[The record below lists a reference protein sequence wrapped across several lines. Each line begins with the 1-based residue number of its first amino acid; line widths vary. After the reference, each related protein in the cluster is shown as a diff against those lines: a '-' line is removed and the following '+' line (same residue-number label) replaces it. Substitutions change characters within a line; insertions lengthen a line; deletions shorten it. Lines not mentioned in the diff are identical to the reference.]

1 MTALIEAALSR
12 SRTVLSMLAMI
23 LIAGITA
30 FVDIPK
36 EAEPDVPV
44 PTIYVSMV
52 YRGISPEDGERLLV
66 RPMEREMRSVE
77 GVKEIKGQSYPNGA
91 NVTMEFEAGFD
102 VDKALQD
109 VREAVDIAK
118 AELPAGAEEPTV
130 HEVNMSLLPIL
141 AISLSG
147 DVPERTLFTIAKR
160 LKDRIEE
167 IPSVLEADIAGDREE
182 QMEVIIDP
190 ALLKSYGI
198 DANEFTNF
206 LKRNNTVIAAGEL
219 DTGTGRFAINVP
231 GLIEGVEDVLELPV
245 VVNRDASITVG
256 DVAKGRRTFKDA
268 SGYARVNGQSSLTL
282 EVSKRVGENIIETV
296 EAARAIVEEDMKSWP
311 PGIQV
316 NYFQDKSKMIRDM
329 LFELQNNVVTAVLLV
344 MIVVVAALGLR
355 AGLLVGVAIPGSFLM
370 GILVL
375 YSGGMTINMVVLFG
389 LILSVGMLV
398 DGAIVVTEYADR
410 KMTEGLDRREAYA
423 LAAKRMAWPVTAST
437 ATTLAAFTPLLFWTG
452 LFGEFMKYLPITL
465 IATLSAS
472 LLMALIFIPTLGS
485 KVGRPG
491 IGNPDLMK
499 AIAAGRG
506 QDFTSLPGFTGAYA
520 RLLKRTLNN
529 SGRVLTGAFV
539 LLISAQVLYW
549 SFGKGVE
556 FMPESEP
563 ERGAVYVHAR
573 GNLSVEDKDALTRQV
588 EERIFDL
595 PEFKTVYARSAEGAR
610 YRDGGSADIVG
621 AVQFEY
627 KDWESRRPS
636 VEVVADMRERLA
648 DLPGVK
654 IEIWEEKMGPPT
666 GRQFH
671 LDIMGEDFDVLAE
684 HVALV
689 RAELQRVGGFVDVE
703 DTLPLPGIEWELEVD
718 RAQAAKFGV
727 DIGAIGDMVQLVTEG
742 LKLSDYRPDNADDE
756 VDIVARYPE
765 GYRTLDELDAIRVN
779 TPGGPVPVSS
789 FVKRVAKQ
797 DSGEIN
803 RIDGR
808 RVVSVIASVEAGI
821 IPDAKVR
828 QIEQFISST
837 DEWDPAVRWAF
848 KGEDEEQ
855 QESAAFLQNAFIVAL
870 FLMGVILVTQFNSFY
885 SAFLILS
892 AVVMSTIGVFLGL
905 LIFQQPFGIIMSG
918 VGVIS
923 LAGIVVNN
931 NIVLIDTYDR
941 LRKDI
946 ADPVQAILQ
955 TGVQRLRPVLLT
967 TITTVLGLMPMMF
980 KINVDFV
987 QRTVHIGA
995 PSLQWW
1001 QQLAIA
1007 IVCGLTFATVLTLV
1021 VTPCALKLRTDI
1033 QAKLAARRSGQS
1045 GDGGTLINQP
1055 AE

>member
-1 MTALIEAALSR
+1 MTALIEAALGR
-12 SRTVLSMLAMI
+12 SRTVLSLLAMI
-23 LIAGITA
+23 LVAGVTA
-30 FVDIPK
+30 LIDIPK
-36 EAEPDVPV
+36 EAEPDIPV

-52 YRGISPEDGERLLV
+52 YRGISPEDSERLLV

-91 NVTMEFEAGFD
+91 NVTLEFEAGFD
-102 VDKALQD
+102 VDKALQNI
-109 VREAVDIAK
+109 REAVDVAK
-118 AELPAGAEEPTV
+118 AELPVGAEEPTV
-130 HEVNMSLLPIL
+130 NEVNMSLLPIL
-141 AISLSG
+141 AVSLSG
-147 DVPERTLFTIAKR
+147 DVPERTLFIIAKR
-160 LKDRIEE
+160 LKDKIEDV
-167 IPSVLEADIAGDREE
+167 PSVLEADIAGDREE

-206 LKRNNTVIAAGEL
+206 LKRNNTVVAAGEL

-231 GLIEGVEDVLELPV
+231 GLIEGVEDVLELPL
-245 VVNRDASITVG
+245 VVNRDASIKVG
-256 DVAKGRRTFKDA
+256 DVAQGRRTFKDA
-268 SGYARVNGQSSLTL
+268 DGYARVNGQSSLTL
-282 EVSKRVGENIIETV
+282 EISKRVGENILQTV
-296 EAARAIVEEDMKSWP
+296 DVVRDIVEEDRKFWP

-316 NYFQDKSKMIRDM
+316 NYFQDKSRMIRDM
-329 LFELQNNVVTAVLLV
+329 LSELQNNVVTAVLLV

-355 AGLLVGVAIPGSFLM
+355 TGLLVGIAIPGSFLI

-375 YSGGMTINMVVLFG
+375 YSAGMTINMVVLFG

-410 KMTEGLDRREAYA
+410 KMTEGLDRKEAYG

-452 LFGEFMKYLPITL
+452 LFGEYMKYLPITL

-472 LLMALIFIPTLGS
+472 LLMALIFVPTLGS
-485 KVGRPG
+485 RVGRPG
-491 IGNPDLMK
+491 VGNPDVMR
-499 AIAAGRG
+499 AVAAGNSS
-506 QDFTSLPGFTGAYA
+506 DMTALPGFTGAYA
-520 RLLKRTLNN
+520 RTLKRALNN
-529 SGRVLTGAFV
+529 SGTV
-539 LLISAQVLYW
+539 LLGALALLVSAQILYW
-549 SFGKGVE
+549 NFGKGIE

-573 GNLSVEDKDALTRQV
+573 GNLSVDDKDRLTRLV

-595 PEFKTVYARSAEGAR
+595 PEFSTVYARSAAGAR

-627 KDWESRRPS
+627 KNWETRRPS
-636 VEVVADMRERLA
+636 TEVVAEMRERLA
-648 DLPGVK
+648 DLAGVK
-654 IEIWEEKMGPPT
+654 IEVWEEKMGPPT
-666 GRQFH
+666 GKQFH
-671 LDIMGEDFDVLAE
+671 LNLMGQDFDVLAE
-684 HVALV
+684 HVAIV
-689 RAELQRVGGFVDVE
+689 RAEMDRLGGFVDIE
-703 DTLPLPGIEWELEVD
+703 DTLPLPGIEWELDVN

-727 DIGAIGDMVQLVTEG
+727 DIGGIGDMVQLVTEG
-742 LKLSDYRPDNADDE
+742 LKLSDYRPDDAEDE
-756 VDIVARYPE
+756 IDIVVRFPE
-765 GYRTLDELDAIRVN
+765 EYRTLDELDEIRVT
-779 TPGGPVPVSS
+779 TPAGQVPVSS

-803 RIDGR
+803 RIDSR
-808 RVVSVIASVEAGI
+808 RVISVIASVEDGI
-821 IPDAKVR
+821 LPDQKVR
-828 QIEQFISST
+828 LVEQWLNENENWSPEIIW
-837 DEWDPAVRWAF
+837 EF

-855 QESAAFLQNAFIVAL
+855 QESAAFLQRAFIVAL

-892 AVVMSTIGVFLGL
+892 AVLMSTIGVFLGL
-905 LIFQQPFGIIMSG
+905 LVFQQPFGVVMSG

-941 LRKDI
+941 LKKDY
-946 ADPVQAILQ
+946 ADPVQAIMQ

-967 TITTVLGLMPMMF
+967 TVTTVLGLMPMMF
-980 KINVDFV
+980 QINVDFV
-987 QRTVHIGA
+987 QRVVHVGA

-1001 QQLAIA
+1001 QQLSIA
-1007 IVCGLTFATVLTLV
+1007 IVCGLSFATVLTLV

-1033 QAKLAARRSGQS
+1033 QAKLARKRSS
-1045 GDGGTLINQP
+1045 SADYANQP

>member
-1 MTALIEAALSR
+1 MQALIEAALGR
-12 SRTVLSMLAMI
+12 SRTVLSLLAMI
-23 LIAGITA
+23 LVAGITA
-30 FVDIPK
+30 FIDIPK
-36 EAEPDVPV
+36 EAEPDIPV

-91 NVTMEFEAGFD
+91 NVTLEFEAGFD

-109 VREAVDIAK
+109 VREAVDVAK

-130 HEVNMSLLPIL
+130 NEVNMSLLPIL
-141 AISLSG
+141 AVSLSG

-160 LKDRIEE
+160 LKDKIEDV
-167 IPSVLEADIAGDREE
+167 PSVLEADIAGDREE

-206 LKRNNTVIAAGEL
+206 LKRNNTVVAAGEL
-219 DTGTGRFAINVP
+219 DTGTGRFSINVP

-245 VVNRDASITVG
+245 IVSRDASITVG
-256 DVAKGRRTFKDA
+256 DVAQGRRTFKDA
-268 SGYARVNGQSSLTL
+268 DGYARVNGQSSLTL
-282 EVSKRVGENIIETV
+282 EISKRVGENILQTV
-296 EAARAIVEEDMKSWP
+296 EMVRAIVEEDRKSWP

-316 NYFQDKSKMIRDM
+316 NYFQDKSKMIEDM

-355 AGLLVGVAIPGSFLM
+355 TGLLVGVAIPGSFLM

-375 YSGGMTINMVVLFG
+375 YTFGMTINMVVLFG

-410 KMTEGLDRREAYA
+410 KMTEGLDRKEAYG

-452 LFGEFMKYLPITL
+452 LFGEYMKYLPITL
-465 IATLSAS
+465 IATLTAS

-485 KVGRPG
+485 RVGRPG
-491 IGNPDLMK
+491 IGNPEVMR
-499 AIAAGRG
+499 AIAAGKNV
-506 QDFTSLPGFTGAYA
+506 DLTKSPGLTGGYA
-520 RLLKRTLNN
+520 RLLKRALNN
-529 SGRVLTGAFV
+529 SGYVLIAAVITLV
-539 LLISAQVLYW
+539 SAQVLYW
-549 SFGKGVE
+549 NFGKGIE
-556 FMPESEP
+556 FMPDSEP

-573 GNLSVEDKDALTRQV
+573 GNLSVDDKDRLTRQV

-595 PEFKTVYARSAEGAR
+595 PEFSTVYARSAAGAR

-627 KDWESRRPS
+627 KNWESRRTS
-636 VEVVADMRERLA
+636 AEVVAEMRERLS
-648 DLPGVK
+648 DLAGVK
-654 IEIWEEKMGPPT
+654 IEVWEEKMGPPT

-671 LDIMGEDFDVLAE
+671 LNLMGQDFDVLAT
-684 HVALV
+684 HVAMV
-689 RAELQRVGGFVDVE
+689 RAELDRVGGFIDIE

-727 DIGAIGDMVQLVTEG
+727 DIGGIGDMVQLVTEG
-742 LKLSDYRPDNADDE
+742 LKLSDYRPDDAEDE
-756 VDIVARYPE
+756 IDILVRFPE
-765 GYRTLDELDAIRVN
+765 EYRTLDELDEIRVT
-779 TPGGPVPVSS
+779 TPAGQVPISS
-789 FVKRVAKQ
+789 FVRRVAKQ

-803 RIDGR
+803 RIDSR
-808 RVVSVIASVEAGI
+808 RVISVIASVEDGI
-821 IPDAKVR
+821 LPDQKVR
-828 QIEQFISST
+828 LIEQWLKET
-837 DEWDPAVRWAF
+837 AAWNPEVLWEF

-855 QESAAFLQNAFIVAL
+855 QESAAFLQRAFIVAL

-892 AVVMSTIGVFLGL
+892 AVLMSTIGVFLGL
-905 LIFQQPFGIIMSG
+905 LIFQQPFGIVMSG

-941 LRKDI
+941 LRKQFD
-946 ADPVQAILQ
+946 DPVQAIIQ
-955 TGVQRLRPVLLT
+955 TGAQRLRPVLLT

-980 KINVDFV
+980 QINVDFV
-987 QRTVHIGA
+987 QRAVHVGA

-1001 QQLAIA
+1001 QQLAIS

-1033 QAKLAARRSGQS
+1033 QAKLANRRSLKTGFV
-1045 GDGGTLINQP
+1045 NQP

>member
-1 MTALIEAALSR
+1 MIALIDAALNR
-12 SRTVLSMLAMI
+12 SRTVLSLLFMI
-23 LIAGITA
+23 LVAGISA
-30 FVDIPK
+30 FMDIPK
-36 EAEPDVPV
+36 EAEPDIPV

-77 GVKEIKGQSYPNGA
+77 GVKEITGQSYPNGA
-91 NVTMEFEAGFD
+91 NVTLEFEAGFD
-102 VDKALQD
+102 VDKALMD
-109 VREAVDIAK
+109 VREAVDVAK
-118 AELPAGAEEPTV
+118 AELPEGAEEPTV
-130 HEVNMSLLPIL
+130 QEVNMSLLPIL

-147 DVPERTLFTIAKR
+147 DVPERTLFTIANR
-160 LKDRIEE
+160 LKDKIEE

-219 DTGTGRFAINVP
+219 DTGNGRFAINLP

-256 DVAKGRRTFKDA
+256 DVAKGRRAFKDA
-268 SGYARVNGQSSLTL
+268 DGYARVNGQSSLTL
-282 EVSKRVGENIIETV
+282 EVSKRSGENIIETV
-296 EAARAIVEEDMKSWP
+296 DLVRSVIEEDQALWP

-316 NYFQDKSKMIRDM
+316 NYFQDKSKMVKDM

-355 AGLLVGVAIPGSFLM
+355 AGLLVGIAIPGSFLM

-375 YSGGMTINMVVLFG
+375 YTGGMTINMVVLFG
-389 LILSVGMLV
+389 LILAVGMLV

-410 KMTEGLDRREAYA
+410 KMTEGLDRKEAYA

-465 IATLSAS
+465 IATLTAS
-472 LLMALIFIPTLGS
+472 LLMALIFVPTLGARFG
-485 KVGRPG
+485 KPG
-491 IGNPDLMK
+491 IGNPDIMR
-499 AIAAGRG
+499 AIAAGKNV
-506 QDFTSLPGFTGAYA
+506 DMTKLPGITGTYA
-520 RLLKRTLNN
+520 RLLTSALNN
-529 SGRVLTGAFV
+529 SGKVLVGALV
-539 LLISAQVLYW
+539 LLVSAQVLYW

-573 GNLSVEDKDALTRQV
+573 GNLSVDDKDRLTREV
-588 EERIFDL
+588 EQRIFDL
-595 PEFKTVYARSAEGAR
+595 PEFTTVYARSAQGAR

-627 KDWESRRPS
+627 KNWEFRRS
-636 VEVVADMRERLA
+636 SEEVVADMRERLS
-648 DLPGVK
+648 DLSGVK

-671 LDIMGEDFDVLAE
+671 LNLMAQDFDVLAN
-684 HVALV
+684 HVAMV
-689 RAELQRVGGFVDVE
+689 RSEMARVGGFVDIE

-727 DIGAIGDMVQLVTEG
+727 DIGAIGDMVQLITEG
-742 LKLSDYRPDNADDE
+742 LKLSDYRPDDADDE
-756 VDIVARYPE
+756 IDIVVRFPE
-765 GYRTLDELDAIRVN
+765 EYRTLDEMDAIRVN
-779 TPGGPVPVSS
+779 TPAGQVPVSS

-797 DSGEIN
+797 DPGEIN

-808 RVVSVIASVEAGI
+808 RVVSVIASVESGILAGEQV
-821 IPDAKVR
+821 K
-828 QIEQFISST
+828 QIEQWLKSNDAWS
-837 DEWDPAVRWAF
+837 ESVKWAF

-855 QESAAFLQNAFIVAL
+855 QESAAFLQRAFMVAL
-870 FLMGVILVTQFNSFY
+870 FLMGVILITQFNSFY

-892 AVVMSTIGVFLGL
+892 AVVMSTIGVFMGL
-905 LIFQQPFGIIMSG
+905 LIFQQPFGIVMSG

-941 LRKDI
+941 LKKDFT
-946 ADPVQAILQ
+946 DPVQAIIQ

-967 TITTVLGLMPMMF
+967 TVTTVLGLMPMMF
-980 KINVDFV
+980 QINVDFV
-987 QRTVHIGA
+987 QRAVHIGA

-1007 IVCGLTFATVLTLV
+1007 IVCGLSFATVLTLF
-1021 VTPCALKLRTDI
+1021 VTPCALKLRTDV
-1033 QAKLAARRSGQS
+1033 QAIIARRASMK
-1045 GDGGTLINQP
+1045 DAMANQA

>member
-1 MTALIEAALSR
+1 MTALIEAALGR
-12 SRTVLSMLAMI
+12 SRTVLSLLAMI
-23 LIAGITA
+23 LVAGVTA
-30 FVDIPK
+30 LIDIPK
-36 EAEPDVPV
+36 EAEPDIPV

-91 NVTMEFEAGFD
+91 NVTLEFEAGFD

-109 VREAVDIAK
+109 IREAVDVAK
-118 AELPAGAEEPTV
+118 AELPVGTEEPTV
-130 HEVNMSLLPIL
+130 NEVNMSLLPIL
-141 AISLSG
+141 AVSLSG

-160 LKDRIEE
+160 LKDKIEDV
-167 IPSVLEADIAGDREE
+167 PSVLEADIAGDREE

-206 LKRNNTVIAAGEL
+206 LKRNNTVVAAGEL

-231 GLIEGVEDVLELPV
+231 GLIEGVEDVLELPL
-245 VVNRDASITVG
+245 VVNRDASIKVG
-256 DVAKGRRTFKDA
+256 DVAQGRRTFKDA
-268 SGYARVNGQSSLTL
+268 DGYARVNGQSSLTL
-282 EVSKRVGENIIETV
+282 EISKRVGENILQTV
-296 EAARAIVEEDMKSWP
+296 DVVRDIVEEDRKFWP

-316 NYFQDKSKMIRDM
+316 NYFQDKSRMIRDM
-329 LFELQNNVVTAVLLV
+329 LSELQNNVVTAVLLV

-355 AGLLVGVAIPGSFLM
+355 TGLLVGIAIPGSFLI

-375 YSGGMTINMVVLFG
+375 YSAGMTINMVVLFG

-410 KMTEGLDRREAYA
+410 KMTEGLDRKEAYG

-452 LFGEFMKYLPITL
+452 LFGEYMKYLPITL

-472 LLMALIFIPTLGS
+472 LLMALIFVPTLGS
-485 KVGRPG
+485 RVGRPG
-491 IGNPDLMK
+491 VGNPDVMR
-499 AIAAGRG
+499 AVAAGNSS
-506 QDFTSLPGFTGAYA
+506 DMTALPGFTGAYA
-520 RLLKRTLNN
+520 RTLKRALNN
-529 SGRVLTGAFV
+529 SGTV
-539 LLISAQVLYW
+539 LLGALALLVSAQILYW
-549 SFGKGVE
+549 NFGKGIE

-573 GNLSVEDKDALTRQV
+573 GNLSVDDKDRLTRLV

-595 PEFKTVYARSAEGAR
+595 PEFSTVYARSAAGAR

-627 KDWESRRPS
+627 KNWETRRPS
-636 VEVVADMRERLA
+636 TEVVAEMRERLA
-648 DLPGVK
+648 DLAGVK
-654 IEIWEEKMGPPT
+654 IEVWEEKMGPPT
-666 GRQFH
+666 GKQFH
-671 LDIMGEDFDVLAE
+671 LNLMGQDFDVLAE
-684 HVALV
+684 HVAIV
-689 RAELQRVGGFVDVE
+689 RAEMDRLGGFVDIE
-703 DTLPLPGIEWELEVD
+703 DTLPLPGIEWELDVN

-727 DIGAIGDMVQLVTEG
+727 DIGGIGDMVQLVTEG
-742 LKLSDYRPDNADDE
+742 LKLSDYRPDDAEDE
-756 VDIVARYPE
+756 IDIVVRFPE
-765 GYRTLDELDAIRVN
+765 EYRTLDELDEIRVT
-779 TPGGPVPVSS
+779 TPAGQVPVSS

-803 RIDGR
+803 RIDSR
-808 RVVSVIASVEAGI
+808 RVISVIASVEDGI
-821 IPDAKVR
+821 LPDQKVR
-828 QIEQFISST
+828 LVEQWLNENENWSPEIIW
-837 DEWDPAVRWAF
+837 EF

-855 QESAAFLQNAFIVAL
+855 QESAAFLQRAFIVAL

-892 AVVMSTIGVFLGL
+892 AVLMSTIGVFLGL
-905 LIFQQPFGIIMSG
+905 LVFQQPFGVVMSG

-941 LRKDI
+941 LKKDY
-946 ADPVQAILQ
+946 ADPVQAIMQ

-967 TITTVLGLMPMMF
+967 TVTTVLGLMPMMF
-980 KINVDFV
+980 QINVDFV
-987 QRTVHIGA
+987 QRVVHVGA

-1001 QQLAIA
+1001 QQLSIA
-1007 IVCGLTFATVLTLV
+1007 IVCGLSFATVLTLV

-1033 QAKLAARRSGQS
+1033 QAKLARKRSS
-1045 GDGGTLINQP
+1045 SADYANQP

>member
-1 MTALIEAALSR
+1 MTALIEAALGR
-12 SRTVLSMLAMI
+12 SRTVLSLLAMI
-23 LIAGITA
+23 LVAGIIA

-36 EAEPDVPV
+36 EAEPDIPV

-91 NVTMEFEAGFD
+91 NVTLEFEAGFD
-102 VDKALQD
+102 VDRAIQD
-109 VREAVDIAK
+109 VREAVDVAK

-130 HEVNMSLLPIL
+130 NEVNMSLLPIL
-141 AISLSG
+141 AVSLSG
-147 DVPERTLFTIAKR
+147 DVPERTLFTVAKR
-160 LKDRIEE
+160 LKDKIEDV
-167 IPSVLEADIAGDREE
+167 PMVLEADIAGGREE

-206 LKRNNTVIAAGEL
+206 LKRNNTVVAAGEL

-231 GLIEGVEDVLELPV
+231 GLIEGVEDVLELPIV
-245 VVNRDASITVG
+245 SSRDASISVG

-268 SGYARVNGQSSLTL
+268 DGYARVNGQASLTL
-282 EVSKRVGENIIETV
+282 EISKRVGENILQTV
-296 EAARAIVEEDMKSWP
+296 EIVRAIVEEDRKSWP

-316 NYFQDKSKMIRDM
+316 NYFQDKSKMIKDM

-355 AGLLVGVAIPGSFLM
+355 TGLLVGIAIPGSFLM

-375 YSGGMTINMVVLFG
+375 YTFGMTINMVVLFG

-410 KMTEGLDRREAYA
+410 KMTEGLDRKEAYG

-437 ATTLAAFTPLLFWTG
+437 ATTLAAFAPLLFWTG

-465 IATLSAS
+465 IATLTAS
-472 LLMALIFIPTLGS
+472 LLMALIFVPTLGS
-485 KVGRPG
+485 RVGRPS
-491 IGNPDLMK
+491 IGNPDLMR
-499 AIAAGRG
+499 AMAAG
-506 QDFTSLPGFTGAYA
+506 QNTDLTTLPGLTGRYA
-520 RLLKRTLNN
+520 RLLGYALRN
-529 SGRVLTGAFV
+529 SGAVLIGAV
-539 LLISAQVLYW
+539 VMLVSAQVLYW
-549 SFGKGVE
+549 NFGKGIE
-556 FMPESEP
+556 FMPDSEP

-573 GNLSVEDKDALTRQV
+573 GNLSVDDKDRLTRQV

-595 PEFKTVYARSAEGAR
+595 PEFSTLYARSAAGAR

-627 KDWESRRPS
+627 KNWENRRTS
-636 VEVVADMRERLA
+636 AEVVSDMRARLA
-648 DLPGVK
+648 DLAGVK
-654 IEIWEEKMGPPT
+654 IEVWEEKMGPPT

-671 LDIMGEDFDVLAE
+671 LNLMGQDFDVLAE
-684 HVALV
+684 HVTMV
-689 RAELQRVGGFVDVE
+689 RAELARIGGFIDIE

-727 DIGAIGDMVQLVTEG
+727 DIGSIGDMVQLVTEG
-742 LKLSDYRPDNADDE
+742 LKLSDYRPDDADDE
-756 VDIVARYPE
+756 IDIVVRFPKE
-765 GYRTLDELDAIRVN
+765 YRTLDELDEIRVT
-779 TPGGPVPVSS
+779 TPAGQIPISS
-789 FVKRVAKQ
+789 FVRRVAKQ

-803 RIDGR
+803 RIDSR
-808 RVVSVIASVEAGI
+808 RVISIIASVEDGI
-821 IPDAKVR
+821 LPDQKVR
-828 QIEQFISST
+828 SIEGWLK
-837 DEWDPAVRWAF
+837 ENKNWDPEILWAF

-855 QESAAFLQNAFIVAL
+855 KESAAFLQRAFIVAL

-892 AVVMSTIGVFLGL
+892 AVLMSTIGVFLGL
-905 LIFQQPFGIIMSG
+905 LIFQQPFGVVMSG

-941 LRKDI
+941 LKKDFD
-946 ADPVQAILQ
+946 DPVHAIIQ

-967 TITTVLGLMPMMF
+967 TVTTVLGLMPMMF
-980 KINVDFV
+980 QINVDFV
-987 QRTVHIGA
+987 QRAVHIGA

-1001 QQLAIA
+1001 QQLSIA

-1021 VTPCALKLRTDI
+1021 VTPCALKFRKDVQGKIAHLRSF
-1033 QAKLAARRSGQS
+1033 KSG
-1045 GDGGTLINQP
+1045 LVNQH

>member
-1 MTALIEAALSR
+1 MIALIDAALNR
-12 SRTVLSMLAMI
+12 SRTVLSLLFMI
-23 LIAGITA
+23 LVAGISA
-30 FVDIPK
+30 FMDIPK
-36 EAEPDVPV
+36 EAEPDIPV

-77 GVKEIKGQSYPNGA
+77 GVKEITGQSYPNGA
-91 NVTMEFEAGFD
+91 NVTLEFEAGFD
-102 VDKALQD
+102 VDKALMD
-109 VREAVDIAK
+109 VREAVDVAK
-118 AELPAGAEEPTV
+118 AELPEGAEEPTV
-130 HEVNMSLLPIL
+130 QEVNMSLLPIL

-147 DVPERTLFTIAKR
+147 DVPERTLFTIANR
-160 LKDRIEE
+160 LKDKIEE

-219 DTGTGRFAINVP
+219 DTGNGRFAINLP

-256 DVAKGRRTFKDA
+256 DVAKGRRAFKDA
-268 SGYARVNGQSSLTL
+268 DGYARVNGQSSLTL
-282 EVSKRVGENIIETV
+282 EVSKRSGENIIETV
-296 EAARAIVEEDMKSWP
+296 DLVRSVIEEDQALWP

-316 NYFQDKSKMIRDM
+316 NYFQDKSKMVKDM

-355 AGLLVGVAIPGSFLM
+355 AGLLVGIAIPGSFLM

-375 YSGGMTINMVVLFG
+375 YTGGMTINMVVLFG
-389 LILSVGMLV
+389 LILAVGMLV

-410 KMTEGLDRREAYA
+410 KMTEGLDRKEAYA

-465 IATLSAS
+465 IATLTAS
-472 LLMALIFIPTLGS
+472 LLMALIFVPTLGARFG
-485 KVGRPG
+485 KPG
-491 IGNPDLMK
+491 IGNPDIMR
-499 AIAAGRG
+499 AIAAGKNV
-506 QDFTSLPGFTGAYA
+506 DMTKLPGITGTYA
-520 RLLKRTLNN
+520 RLLTSALNN
-529 SGRVLTGAFV
+529 SGKVLVGALV
-539 LLISAQVLYW
+539 LLVSAQVLYW

-573 GNLSVEDKDALTRQV
+573 GNLSVDDKDRLTREV
-588 EERIFDL
+588 EQRIFDL
-595 PEFKTVYARSAEGAR
+595 PEFTTVYARSAQGAR

-627 KDWESRRPS
+627 KNWEFRRS
-636 VEVVADMRERLA
+636 SEEVVADMRERLS
-648 DLPGVK
+648 DLSGVK

-671 LDIMGEDFDVLAE
+671 LNLMAQDFDVLAN
-684 HVALV
+684 HVAMV
-689 RAELQRVGGFVDVE
+689 RSEMARVGGFVDIE

-727 DIGAIGDMVQLVTEG
+727 DIGAIGDMVQLITEG
-742 LKLSDYRPDNADDE
+742 LKLSDYRPDDADDE
-756 VDIVARYPE
+756 IDIVVRFPE
-765 GYRTLDELDAIRVN
+765 EYRTLDEMDAIRVN
-779 TPGGPVPVSS
+779 TPAGQVPVSS

-797 DSGEIN
+797 DPGEIN

-808 RVVSVIASVEAGI
+808 RVVSVIASVESGILAGEQV
-821 IPDAKVR
+821 K
-828 QIEQFISST
+828 QIEQWLKSNDAWS
-837 DEWDPAVRWAF
+837 ESVKWAF

-855 QESAAFLQNAFIVAL
+855 QESAAFLQRAFMVAL
-870 FLMGVILVTQFNSFY
+870 FLMGVILITQFNSFY
-885 SAFLILS
+885 SAFLSLS
-892 AVVMSTIGVFLGL
+892 AVVMSTIGVFMGL
-905 LIFQQPFGIIMSG
+905 LIFQQPFGIVMSG

-941 LRKDI
+941 LKKDFT
-946 ADPVQAILQ
+946 DPVQAIIQ

-967 TITTVLGLMPMMF
+967 TVTTVLGLMPMMF
-980 KINVDFV
+980 QINVDFV
-987 QRTVHIGA
+987 QRAVHIGA

-1007 IVCGLTFATVLTLV
+1007 IVCGLSFATVLTLF
-1021 VTPCALKLRTDI
+1021 VTPCALKLRTDV
-1033 QAKLAARRSGQS
+1033 QAIIARRASMK
-1045 GDGGTLINQP
+1045 DAMANQA

>member
-1 MTALIEAALSR
+1 MNAIINAALNR
-12 SRTVLSMLAMI
+12 ARTVLALLAMI
-23 LIAGITA
+23 LVAGVIAFA
-30 FVDIPK
+30 NIPK
-36 EAEPDVPV
+36 EAEPDIPV
-44 PTIYVSMV
+44 PTIYVNLV

-66 RPMEREMRSVE
+66 RPIERELRSIE
-77 GVKEIKGQSYPNGA
+77 GVKEIKGQSFPNGA
-91 NVTMEFEAGFD
+91 NVTLEFEAGFD
-102 VDKALQD
+102 VNKALQD
-109 VREAVDIAK
+109 VREAVDVAK

-141 AISLSG
+141 AVSLSG

-160 LKDRIEE
+160 LKDKIEDV
-167 IPSVLEADIAGDREE
+167 PSVLEADIAGDREE

-219 DTGTGRFAINVP
+219 DMGTGRFAIKVS
-231 GLIEGVEDVLELPV
+231 GLIEGVEDVLQLPV
-245 VVNRDASITVG
+245 VVNRDAAIMVG
-256 DVAKGRRTFKDA
+256 DVAKGRRAFKDA
-268 SGYARVNGQSSLTL
+268 DGYARVNGQSSLTL
-282 EVSKRVGENIIETV
+282 EVSKRVGENIIQTV
-296 EAARAIVEEDMKSWP
+296 DLVRAILEEDRQNWP

-329 LFELQNNVVTAVLLV
+329 LSELQNNVVTAVLLV

-355 AGLLVGVAIPGSFLM
+355 AGLLVGIAIPGSFLM

-375 YSGGMTINMVVLFG
+375 YTGGMTINMVVLFG
-389 LILSVGMLV
+389 LILSIGMLV

-410 KMTEGLDRREAYA
+410 KMTEGFHRKEAYA
-423 LAAKRMAWPVTAST
+423 LAAKRMAWPVTASI
-437 ATTLAAFTPLLFWTG
+437 ATTLAAFIPLLFWTG
-452 LFGEFMKYLPITL
+452 LFGEYMKYLPITL

-485 KVGRPG
+485 KLGKPG
-491 IGNPDLMK
+491 IGNPETMR
-499 AIAAGRG
+499 AMAAGH
-506 QDFTSLPGFTGAYA
+506 DFDMTTLPGMTGRYA
-520 RLLKRTLNN
+520 RLLQSALNH
-529 SGRVLTGAFV
+529 SGKV
-539 LLISAQVLYW
+539 LLGALAVLLAVQALYW
-549 SFGKGVE
+549 NLGKGVE

-573 GNLSVEDKDALTRQV
+573 GNLSVDDKDRLTREV
-588 EERIFDL
+588 EQRIFDL
-595 PEFKTVYARSAEGAR
+595 PELKTIYARSADGAR
-610 YRDGGSADIVG
+610 YRDGGTADIVG

-627 KDWESRRPS
+627 KEWSTRRS
-636 VEVVADMRERLA
+636 STEIIADMRERLA
-648 DLPGVK
+648 DIAGVK

-671 LDIMGEDFDVLAE
+671 LNIIAKDFDVLAD

-689 RAELQRVGGFVDVE
+689 RKEMERIGGFIDIE
-703 DTLPLPGIEWELEVD
+703 DTLPLPSIEWELVVD

-742 LKLSDYRPDNADDE
+742 LKLSDYRPDDADDE
-756 VDIVARYPE
+756 IDIIVRFPE
-765 GYRTLDELDAIRVN
+765 EYRTLDEMDAIRVT
-779 TPGGPVPVSS
+779 TPNGQAPVSS
-789 FVKRVAKQ
+789 FVQRVARQ
-797 DSGEIN
+797 NPGEIN
-803 RIDGR
+803 RIDGA
-808 RVVSVIASVEAGI
+808 RVVSVIASVEPGLL
-821 IPDAKVR
+821 PDAKVR
-828 QIEQFISST
+828 QMEQWLVTSENWGQ
-837 DEWDPAVRWAF
+837 DVKWAF

-855 QESAAFLQNAFIVAL
+855 QKSSDFLKRAFVVAL
-870 FLMGVILVTQFNSFY
+870 LLMAVILITQFNSFY

-892 AVVMSTIGVFLGL
+892 AVIMSTIGVFLGL
-905 LIFQQPFGIIMSG
+905 LIFQQPFGIVMSG

-941 LRKDI
+941 LKKDYQ
-946 ADPVQAILQ
+946 DPIQAIIL

-967 TITTVLGLMPMMF
+967 TLTTVLGLMPMMF

-987 QRTVHIGA
+987 QRSVNMGA

-1007 IVCGLTFATVLTLV
+1007 IVCGLSFATVLTLV
-1021 VTPCALKLRTDI
+1021 VTPCALKLRTD
-1033 QAKLAARRSGQS
+1033 LAAWMRARRYSQRLSPG
-1045 GDGGTLINQP
+1045 QP

>member
-1 MTALIEAALSR
+1 MIALIDAALDR
-12 SRTVLSMLAMI
+12 SRTVLSLLFMI
-23 LIAGITA
+23 LVAGISA
-30 FVDIPK
+30 FMDIPK
-36 EAEPDVPV
+36 EAEPDIPV

-77 GVKEIKGQSYPNGA
+77 GVKEITGQSYPNGA
-91 NVTMEFEAGFD
+91 NVTLEFEAGFD
-102 VDKALQD
+102 VDKALMD
-109 VREAVDIAK
+109 VREAVDVAK
-118 AELPAGAEEPTV
+118 AELPEGAEEPTV
-130 HEVNMSLLPIL
+130 QEVNMSLLPIL

-147 DVPERTLFTIAKR
+147 DVPERTLFTIANR
-160 LKDRIEE
+160 LKDKIEE

-182 QMEVIIDP
+182 QMEIIIDP

-219 DTGTGRFAINVP
+219 DTGNGRFAINLP
-231 GLIEGVEDVLELPV
+231 GLIEGVDDVLELPV

-256 DVAKGRRTFKDA
+256 DVAKGRRAFKDA
-268 SGYARVNGQSSLTL
+268 DGYARVNGQSSLTL
-282 EVSKRVGENIIETV
+282 EVSKRSGENIIETV
-296 EAARAIVEEDMKSWP
+296 DLVRSVIEEDQALWP
-311 PGIQV
+311 SGIQV
-316 NYFQDKSKMIRDM
+316 NYFQDKSKMVKDM

-355 AGLLVGVAIPGSFLM
+355 AGLLVGIAIPGSFLM

-375 YSGGMTINMVVLFG
+375 YTGGMTINMVVLFG

-410 KMTEGLDRREAYA
+410 KMTEGLDRKEAYA

-465 IATLSAS
+465 IATLTAS
-472 LLMALIFIPTLGS
+472 LLMALIFVPTLGARFG
-485 KVGRPG
+485 KPG
-491 IGNPDLMK
+491 IGNPDIMR
-499 AIAAGRG
+499 AIAAG
-506 QDFTSLPGFTGAYA
+506 QNVDMTKLPGITGTYA
-520 RLLKRTLNN
+520 RLLTSALNN
-529 SGRVLTGAFV
+529 SGKVLVGALV
-539 LLISAQVLYW
+539 LLVTAQALYW

-573 GNLSVEDKDALTRQV
+573 GNLSVDDKDRLTREV
-588 EERIFDL
+588 EQRIFDL
-595 PEFKTVYARSAEGAR
+595 PEFTTVYARSAQGAR

-627 KDWESRRPS
+627 KNWEFRRS
-636 VEVVADMRERLA
+636 SEEVVADMRQRLS
-648 DLPGVK
+648 DLSGVK

-671 LDIMGEDFDVLAE
+671 LNLMAQDFDVLAN
-684 HVALV
+684 HVAMV
-689 RAELQRVGGFVDVE
+689 RSEMARVGGFVDIE

-727 DIGAIGDMVQLVTEG
+727 DIGAIGDMVQLITEG
-742 LKLSDYRPDNADDE
+742 LKLSDYRPDDADDE
-756 VDIVARYPE
+756 IDIVVRFPE
-765 GYRTLDELDAIRVN
+765 EYRTLDEMDAIRVN
-779 TPGGPVPVSS
+779 TPAGQVPVSS

-797 DSGEIN
+797 DPGEIN

-808 RVVSVIASVEAGI
+808 RVVSVIASVESGILAGEQ
-821 IPDAKVR
+821 VE
-828 QIEQFISST
+828 QIEQWLKSNDAWS
-837 DEWDPAVRWAF
+837 ESVKWAF

-855 QESAAFLQNAFIVAL
+855 QESAAFLQRAFMVAL
-870 FLMGVILVTQFNSFY
+870 FLMGVILITQFNSFY

-892 AVVMSTIGVFLGL
+892 AVVMSTIGVFMGL
-905 LIFQQPFGIIMSG
+905 LIFQQPFGIVMSG

-941 LRKDI
+941 LKKDFT
-946 ADPVQAILQ
+946 DPVQAIIQ

-967 TITTVLGLMPMMF
+967 TVTTVLGLMPMMF
-980 KINVDFV
+980 QINVDFV
-987 QRTVHIGA
+987 QRAVHIGA

-1007 IVCGLTFATVLTLV
+1007 IVCGLSFATVLTLF
-1021 VTPCALKLRTDI
+1021 VTPCALKLRTDVQSI
-1033 QAKLAARRSGQS
+1033 MVRRASAKAGVV
-1045 GDGGTLINQP
+1045 NQP

>member
-1 MTALIEAALSR
+1 MTALIEAALGR
-12 SRTVLSMLAMI
+12 SRTVLSLLAMI
-23 LIAGITA
+23 LVAGIIA
-30 FVDIPK
+30 FIDIPK
-36 EAEPDVPV
+36 EAEPDIPV

-91 NVTMEFEAGFD
+91 NVTLEFEAGFD
-102 VDKALQD
+102 VDKAIQD
-109 VREAVDIAK
+109 VREAVDVAK

-130 HEVNMSLLPIL
+130 NEVNMSLLPIL
-141 AISLSG
+141 AVSLSG

-160 LKDRIEE
+160 LKDKIEDV
-167 IPSVLEADIAGDREE
+167 PMVLEADIAGDREE

-206 LKRNNTVIAAGEL
+206 IKRNNTVVAAGEL

-245 VVNRDASITVG
+245 VSTRDASISVG

-268 SGYARVNGQSSLTL
+268 DGYARVNGQSSLTL
-282 EVSKRVGENIIETV
+282 EISKRVGENILDTVETV
-296 EAARAIVEEDMKSWP
+296 RAIVEEDRKSWP

-316 NYFQDKSKMIRDM
+316 NYFQDKSKMIKDM

-355 AGLLVGVAIPGSFLM
+355 TGLLVGIAIPGSFLM

-375 YSGGMTINMVVLFG
+375 YTFGMTINMVMLFG

-410 KMTEGLDRREAYA
+410 KMAEGLDRKEAYG

-437 ATTLAAFTPLLFWTG
+437 ATTLAAFAPLLFWTG

-465 IATLSAS
+465 IATLTAS
-472 LLMALIFIPTLGS
+472 LLMALIFVPTLGS
-485 KVGRPG
+485 RVGRPG
-491 IGNPDLMK
+491 IGNPDLMR
-499 AIAAGRG
+499 AMAAG
-506 QDFTSLPGFTGAYA
+506 QNADLTILPGLTGAYA
-520 RLLKRTLNN
+520 RLLSRALNN
-529 SGRVLTGAFV
+529 SGAVLIGAV
-539 LLISAQVLYW
+539 VMLVSAQVLYW
-549 SFGKGVE
+549 NFGKGIE

-573 GNLSVEDKDALTRQV
+573 GNLSVDDKDRLTRQV

-595 PEFKTVYARSAEGAR
+595 PEFSTLYARSAAGAR

-627 KDWESRRPS
+627 KNWENRRTS
-636 VEVVADMRERLA
+636 SEVVADMRERLS
-648 DLPGVK
+648 DLAGVK
-654 IEIWEEKMGPPT
+654 IEVWEEKMGPPT

-671 LDIMGEDFDVLAE
+671 LNLMGQDFDVLAE
-684 HVALV
+684 HVEMV
-689 RAELQRVGGFVDVE
+689 RAELARIGGFIDIE

-727 DIGAIGDMVQLVTEG
+727 DIGSIGDMVQLVTEG
-742 LKLSDYRPDNADDE
+742 LKLSDYRPDDADDE
-756 VDIVARYPE
+756 IDIVVRFPKE
-765 GYRTLDELDAIRVN
+765 YRTLDELDEIRVT
-779 TPGGPVPVSS
+779 TPAGQVPISS
-789 FVKRVAKQ
+789 FVRRVAKQ

-803 RIDGR
+803 RIDSR
-808 RVVSVIASVEAGI
+808 RVISIIASVEDGI
-821 IPDAKVR
+821 LPDQKVR
-828 QIEQFISST
+828 SIERWLKENENWNTEIL
-837 DEWDPAVRWAF
+837 WAF

-855 QESAAFLQNAFIVAL
+855 QESAAFLQRAFIVAL

-892 AVVMSTIGVFLGL
+892 AVLMSTIGVFLGL
-905 LIFQQPFGIIMSG
+905 LIFQQPFGIVMSG

-941 LRKDI
+941 LKKNFT
-946 ADPVQAILQ
+946 DPVQAIIQ
-955 TGVQRLRPVLLT
+955 TGAQRLRPVLLT
-967 TITTVLGLMPMMF
+967 TVTTVLGLMPMMF
-980 KINVDFV
+980 QINVDFV
-987 QRTVHIGA
+987 QRAVHIGA

-1001 QQLAIA
+1001 QQLSIA

-1021 VTPCALKLRTDI
+1021 VTPCALKFRTDI
-1033 QAKLAARRSGQS
+1033 QAKLAQRRSMKS
-1045 GDGGTLINQP
+1045 GLVNQP

>member
-1 MTALIEAALSR
+1 VNTLIDAALGR
-12 SRTVLSMLAMI
+12 SRTVLALLGMI
-23 LIAGITA
+23 LITGIVA
-30 FVDIPK
+30 LIDIPK
-36 EAEPDVPV
+36 EAEPDIPV
-44 PTIYVSMV
+44 PTIYVNMV

-66 RPMEREMRSVE
+66 RPMERELRSVE
-77 GVKEIKGQSYPNGA
+77 GVKEIKGQSFPNAA
-91 NVTMEFEAGFD
+91 NVTLEFEAGFD

-109 VREAVDIAK
+109 VREAVDVAK
-118 AELPAGAEEPTV
+118 AELPAGSEEPTV

-141 AISLSG
+141 AVSLSG

-160 LKDRIEE
+160 LKDKIEE
-167 IPSVLEADIAGDREE
+167 VPSVLEADIAGDREE

-219 DTGTGRFAINVP
+219 DTGTGRFAINLP
-231 GLIEGVEDVLELPV
+231 GLIEGVEDVLDLPV
-245 VVNRDASITVG
+245 VVNRDATITVG
-256 DVAKGRRTFKDA
+256 DVAKGRRAFKDA
-268 SGYARVNGQSSLTL
+268 DGYARVNGQSSLTL
-282 EVSKRVGENIIETV
+282 EISKRVGENIIQTV
-296 EAARAIVEEDMKSWP
+296 EQVRDVVEEDRKSWP

-329 LFELQNNVVTAVLLV
+329 LAELQNNVVTAVLLV
-344 MIVVVAALGLR
+344 MIVVVGALGLR

-375 YSGGMTINMVVLFG
+375 YTGGMTINMVVLFG

-410 KMTEGLDRREAYA
+410 KMTEGFHRKEAYA
-423 LAAKRMAWPVTAST
+423 LAAKRMAWPVIAST

-452 LFGEFMKYLPITL
+452 LFGEYMKYLPITL

-472 LLMALIFIPTLGS
+472 LLMALVFIPTLGS
-485 KVGRPG
+485 RFGKPG
-491 IGNPDLMK
+491 AGSAETMR
-499 AIAAGRG
+499 AMAAGH
-506 QDFTSLPGFTGAYA
+506 DFDMTTLPGLTGRYA
-520 RLLKRTLNN
+520 RLLTLALNN
-529 SGRVLTGAFV
+529 SNKVIVGAFGV
-539 LLISAQVLYW
+539 LVFVQVLYW
-549 SFGKGVE
+549 NFGKGIE

-573 GNLSVEDKDALTRQV
+573 GNLSVEDKDRLTRIV
-588 EERIFDL
+588 EERIFDF

-627 KDWESRRPS
+627 KDWSTRRPS
-636 VEVVADMRERLA
+636 TEVVADMRERLA
-648 DLPGVK
+648 DIAGVK

-671 LDIMGEDFDVLAE
+671 LNLMAKDFDVLTH

-689 RAELQRVGGFVDVE
+689 RAELERVGGFIDIE
-703 DTLPLPGIEWELEVD
+703 DTLPLPGIEWQLDVD

-727 DIGAIGDMVQLVTEG
+727 DIGGIGDMVQLVTEG
-742 LKLSDYRPDNADDE
+742 LKLSDYRPDDADDE
-756 VDIVARYPE
+756 IDIIVRFPE
-765 GYRTLDELDAIRVN
+765 EYRTLDELDAIRVT
-779 TPGGPVPVSS
+779 TPGGQVPVSS
-789 FVKRVAKQ
+789 FVERVARQ
-797 DSGEIN
+797 DPGEIN
-803 RIDGR
+803 RIDSQ
-808 RVVSVIASVEAGI
+808 RVVSVIASIEPGI
-821 IPDAKVR
+821 LPDTKVR
-828 QIEQFISST
+828 QVEQWLLDSDGWSQ
-837 DEWDPAVRWAF
+837 AVKWQF

-855 QESAAFLQNAFIVAL
+855 QKSADFLQKAFIVAL
-870 FLMGVILVTQFNSFY
+870 FLMALILVTQFNSFY

-892 AVVMSTIGVFLGL
+892 AVLMSTIGVFLGL
-905 LIFQQPFGIIMSG
+905 LIFQQAFGIVMSG
-918 VGVIS
+918 VGVIA

-941 LRKDI
+941 LKKDI
-946 ADPVQAILQ
+946 RDPVQAIIQ
-955 TGVQRLRPVLLT
+955 TGVQRFRPVLLT

-980 KINVDFV
+980 QINVDFV
-987 QRTVHIGA
+987 QRAVNVGA

-1001 QQLAIA
+1001 QQLSIA
-1007 IVCGLTFATVLTLV
+1007 IVCGLTFASVLTLV

-1033 QAKLAARRSGQS
+1033 TAKLEARRYNQRYTAG
-1045 GDGGTLINQP
+1045 QP

>member
-1 MTALIEAALSR
+1 MTALIEAALGR
-12 SRTVLSMLAMI
+12 SRTILSLLAMI
-23 LIAGITA
+23 LVAGVTA
-30 FVDIPK
+30 LIDIPK
-36 EAEPDVPV
+36 EAEPDIPV

-91 NVTMEFEAGFD
+91 NVTLEFEAGFE

-109 VREAVDIAK
+109 IREAVDIAK

-130 HEVNMSLLPIL
+130 NEVNMSLLPIL
-141 AISLSG
+141 AVSLSG

-160 LKDRIEE
+160 LKDKIEDV
-167 IPSVLEADIAGDREE
+167 PSVLEADIAGDREE

-190 ALLKSYGI
+190 ALLMSHGI
-198 DANEFTNF
+198 NANEFTNF
-206 LKRNNTVIAAGEL
+206 LKRNNTVVAAGEL

-245 VVNRDASITVG
+245 VVNRDASIKVG
-256 DVAKGRRTFKDA
+256 DVAQGRRTFKDA
-268 SGYARVNGQSSLTL
+268 DGYARVNGQSSLTL
-282 EVSKRVGENIIETV
+282 EISKRVGENILDTV
-296 EAARAIVEEDMKSWP
+296 DVVRDIVEEDRKSWP

-329 LFELQNNVVTAVLLV
+329 LTELQNNVVTAVLLV

-355 AGLLVGVAIPGSFLM
+355 TGLLVGIAIPGSFLI

-375 YSGGMTINMVVLFG
+375 YSAAMTINMVVLFG

-410 KMTEGLDRREAYA
+410 KMTEGLDRKEAYG

-452 LFGEFMKYLPITL
+452 LFGEYMKYLPITL
-465 IATLSAS
+465 ISTLSAS
-472 LLMALIFIPTLGS
+472 LLMALIFVPTLGS
-485 KVGRPG
+485 RVGRPG
-491 IGNPDLMK
+491 VGNPYVMR
-499 AIAAGRG
+499 AVAAGNSSEL
-506 QDFTSLPGFTGAYA
+506 TTLPGFTGTYA
-520 RLLKRTLNN
+520 RLLKRALNN
-529 SGRVLTGAFV
+529 SGTV
-539 LLISAQVLYW
+539 LLGALALLVSAQILYW
-549 SFGKGVE
+549 NFGKGVE
-556 FMPESEP
+556 FMPDSEP

-573 GNLSVEDKDALTRQV
+573 GNLSVDDKDRLTRLV

-595 PEFKTVYARSAEGAR
+595 PEFSTVYARSAAGAR

-627 KDWESRRPS
+627 KNWETRRPS
-636 VEVVADMRERLA
+636 TEVVAEMRERLA
-648 DLPGVK
+648 DLAGVK
-654 IEIWEEKMGPPT
+654 IEVWEEKMGPPT
-666 GRQFH
+666 GKQFH
-671 LDIMGEDFDVLAE
+671 LNLMGQDFDVLAE
-684 HVALV
+684 HVAMV
-689 RAELQRVGGFVDVE
+689 RTEMDRLGGFVDIE
-703 DTLPLPGIEWELEVD
+703 DTLPLPGIEWELDVD

-727 DIGAIGDMVQLVTEG
+727 DIGGIGDMVQLVTEG
-742 LKLSDYRPDNADDE
+742 LKLSDYRPDDAEDE
-756 VDIVARYPE
+756 IDIVVRFPE
-765 GYRTLDELDAIRVN
+765 EYRTLDELDGIRVM
-779 TPGGPVPVSS
+779 TPAGQVPVSS

-803 RIDGR
+803 RIDSR
-808 RVVSVIASVEAGI
+808 RVISVIASVEDGI
-821 IPDAKVR
+821 LPDQKVR
-828 QIEQFISST
+828 LVEQWLNRNENWSPDI
-837 DEWDPAVRWAF
+837 RWEF

-855 QESAAFLQNAFIVAL
+855 QASAAFLQRAFVVAL

-892 AVVMSTIGVFLGL
+892 AVIMSTIGVFLGL
-905 LIFQQPFGIIMSG
+905 LVFQQPFGVVMSG

-941 LRKDI
+941 LKKGCT
-946 ADPVQAILQ
+946 DPLQAIMQ

-967 TITTVLGLMPMMF
+967 TVTTVLGLMPMMF
-980 KINVDFV
+980 QVNVDFV
-987 QRTVHIGA
+987 QRIVHVGA

-1001 QQLAIA
+1001 QQLSIA
-1007 IVCGLTFATVLTLV
+1007 IVCGLSFATVLTLV

-1033 QAKLAARRSGQS
+1033 QSKLARRRSS
-1045 GDGGTLINQP
+1045 NANFAKEP

>member
-1 MTALIEAALSR
+1 MTALIEAALGR
-12 SRTVLSMLAMI
+12 SRTVLSLLAMI
-23 LIAGITA
+23 LVAGVTA
-30 FVDIPK
+30 LIDIPK
-36 EAEPDVPV
+36 EAEPDIPV

-91 NVTMEFEAGFD
+91 NVTLEFEAGFD

-109 VREAVDIAK
+109 IREAVDVAK
-118 AELPAGAEEPTV
+118 AELPVGTEEPTV
-130 HEVNMSLLPIL
+130 NEVNMSLLPIL
-141 AISLSG
+141 AVSLSG

-160 LKDRIEE
+160 LKDKIEDV
-167 IPSVLEADIAGDREE
+167 PSVLEADIAGDREE

-206 LKRNNTVIAAGEL
+206 LKRNNTVVAAGEL

-231 GLIEGVEDVLELPV
+231 GLIEGVEDVLELPL
-245 VVNRDASITVG
+245 VVNRDASIKVG
-256 DVAKGRRTFKDA
+256 DVAQGRRTFKDA
-268 SGYARVNGQSSLTL
+268 DGYARVNGQSSLTL
-282 EVSKRVGENIIETV
+282 EISKRVGENILQTV
-296 EAARAIVEEDMKSWP
+296 DVVRDIVEEDRKFWP

-316 NYFQDKSKMIRDM
+316 NYFQDKSRMIRDM
-329 LFELQNNVVTAVLLV
+329 LSELQNNVVTAVLLV

-355 AGLLVGVAIPGSFLM
+355 TGLLVGIAIPGSFLI

-375 YSGGMTINMVVLFG
+375 YSAGMTINMVVLFG

-410 KMTEGLDRREAYA
+410 KMTEGLDRKEAYG

-452 LFGEFMKYLPITL
+452 LFGEYMKYLPITL

-472 LLMALIFIPTLGS
+472 LLMALIFVPTLGS
-485 KVGRPG
+485 RLGRPG
-491 IGNPDLMK
+491 VGNPDVMR
-499 AIAAGRG
+499 AVAAGNSS
-506 QDFTSLPGFTGAYA
+506 DMTALPGFTGAYA
-520 RLLKRTLNN
+520 RTLKRALNN
-529 SGRVLTGAFV
+529 SGTV
-539 LLISAQVLYW
+539 LLGALALLVSAQILYW
-549 SFGKGVE
+549 NFGKGIE

-573 GNLSVEDKDALTRQV
+573 GNLSVDDKDRLTRLV

-595 PEFKTVYARSAEGAR
+595 PEFSTVYARSAAGAR

-627 KDWESRRPS
+627 KNWETRRPS
-636 VEVVADMRERLA
+636 TEVVAEMRERLA
-648 DLPGVK
+648 DLAGVK
-654 IEIWEEKMGPPT
+654 IEVWEEKMGPPM
-666 GRQFH
+666 GKQFH
-671 LDIMGEDFDVLAE
+671 LNLMGQDFDVLAE
-684 HVALV
+684 HVAIV
-689 RAELQRVGGFVDVE
+689 RAEMDRLGGFVDIE
-703 DTLPLPGIEWELEVD
+703 DTLPLPGIEWELDVN

-727 DIGAIGDMVQLVTEG
+727 DIGGIGDMVQLVTEG
-742 LKLSDYRPDNADDE
+742 LKLSDYRPDDAEDE
-756 VDIVARYPE
+756 IDIVVRFPE
-765 GYRTLDELDAIRVN
+765 EYRTLDELDEIRVT
-779 TPGGPVPVSS
+779 TPAGQVPVSS

-803 RIDGR
+803 RIDSR
-808 RVVSVIASVEAGI
+808 RVISVIASVEDGI
-821 IPDAKVR
+821 LPDQKVR
-828 QIEQFISST
+828 LVEQWLNENENWSPEIIW
-837 DEWDPAVRWAF
+837 EF

-855 QESAAFLQNAFIVAL
+855 QESAAFLQRAFIVAL

-892 AVVMSTIGVFLGL
+892 AVLMSTIGVFLGL
-905 LIFQQPFGIIMSG
+905 LVFQQPFGVVMSG

-941 LRKDI
+941 LKKDY
-946 ADPVQAILQ
+946 ADPVQAIMQ

-967 TITTVLGLMPMMF
+967 TVTTVLGLMPMMF
-980 KINVDFV
+980 QINVDFV
-987 QRTVHIGA
+987 QRVVHVGA

-1001 QQLAIA
+1001 QQLSIA
-1007 IVCGLTFATVLTLV
+1007 IVCGLSFATVLTLV

-1033 QAKLAARRSGQS
+1033 QAKLARKRSS
-1045 GDGGTLINQP
+1045 SADYANQP

>member
-1 MTALIEAALSR
+1 MIALIDAALNR
-12 SRTVLSMLAMI
+12 SRTVLSLLFMI
-23 LIAGITA
+23 LVAGISA
-30 FVDIPK
+30 FMDIPK
-36 EAEPDVPV
+36 EAEPDIPV

-77 GVKEIKGQSYPNGA
+77 GVKEITGQSYPNGA
-91 NVTMEFEAGFD
+91 NVTLEFEAGFD
-102 VDKALQD
+102 VDKALMD
-109 VREAVDIAK
+109 VREAVDVAK
-118 AELPAGAEEPTV
+118 AELPEGAEEPTV
-130 HEVNMSLLPIL
+130 QEVNMSLLPIL

-147 DVPERTLFTIAKR
+147 DVPERTLFTIANR
-160 LKDRIEE
+160 LKDKIEE

-219 DTGTGRFAINVP
+219 DTGNGRFAINLP

-256 DVAKGRRTFKDA
+256 DVAKGRRAFKDA
-268 SGYARVNGQSSLTL
+268 DGYARVNGQSSLTL
-282 EVSKRVGENIIETV
+282 EVSKRSGENIIETV
-296 EAARAIVEEDMKSWP
+296 DLVRSVIEEDQALWP

-316 NYFQDKSKMIRDM
+316 NYFQDKSKMVKDM

-355 AGLLVGVAIPGSFLM
+355 AGLLVGIAIPGSFLM

-375 YSGGMTINMVVLFG
+375 YTGGMTINMVVLFG
-389 LILSVGMLV
+389 LILAVGMLV

-410 KMTEGLDRREAYA
+410 KMTEGLDRKEAYA

-465 IATLSAS
+465 IATLTAS
-472 LLMALIFIPTLGS
+472 LLMALIFVPTLGARFG
-485 KVGRPG
+485 KPG
-491 IGNPDLMK
+491 IGNPDIMR
-499 AIAAGRG
+499 AIAAGKNV
-506 QDFTSLPGFTGAYA
+506 DMTKLPGITGTYA
-520 RLLKRTLNN
+520 RLLTSALNN
-529 SGRVLTGAFV
+529 SGKVLMGALV
-539 LLISAQVLYW
+539 LLVSAQVLYW

-573 GNLSVEDKDALTRQV
+573 GNLSVDDKDRLTREV
-588 EERIFDL
+588 EQRIFDL
-595 PEFKTVYARSAEGAR
+595 PEFTTVYARSAQGAR

-627 KDWESRRPS
+627 KNWEFRRS
-636 VEVVADMRERLA
+636 SEEVVADMRERLS
-648 DLPGVK
+648 DLSGVK

-671 LDIMGEDFDVLAE
+671 LNLMAQDFDVLAN
-684 HVALV
+684 HVAMV
-689 RAELQRVGGFVDVE
+689 RSEMARVGGFVDIE

-727 DIGAIGDMVQLVTEG
+727 DIGAIGDMVQLITEG
-742 LKLSDYRPDNADDE
+742 LKLSDYRPDDADDE
-756 VDIVARYPE
+756 IDIVVRFPE
-765 GYRTLDELDAIRVN
+765 EYRTLDEMDAIRVN
-779 TPGGPVPVSS
+779 TPAGQVPVSS

-797 DSGEIN
+797 DPGEIN

-808 RVVSVIASVEAGI
+808 RVVSVIASVESGILAGEQV
-821 IPDAKVR
+821 K
-828 QIEQFISST
+828 QIEQWLKSNDAWS
-837 DEWDPAVRWAF
+837 ESVKWAF

-855 QESAAFLQNAFIVAL
+855 QESAAFLQRAFMVAL
-870 FLMGVILVTQFNSFY
+870 FLMGVILITQFNSFY

-892 AVVMSTIGVFLGL
+892 AVVMSTIGVFMGL
-905 LIFQQPFGIIMSG
+905 LIFQQPFGIVMSG

-941 LRKDI
+941 LKKDFT
-946 ADPVQAILQ
+946 DPVQAIIQ

-967 TITTVLGLMPMMF
+967 TVTTVLGLMPMMF
-980 KINVDFV
+980 QINVDFV
-987 QRTVHIGA
+987 QRAVHIGA

-1007 IVCGLTFATVLTLV
+1007 IVCGLSFATVLTLF
-1021 VTPCALKLRTDI
+1021 VTPCALKLRTDV
-1033 QAKLAARRSGQS
+1033 QAIIARRASMK
-1045 GDGGTLINQP
+1045 DAMANQA

>member
-1 MTALIEAALSR
+1 MNAIISAALSR
-12 SRTVLSMLAMI
+12 SRTVLALLAMI
-23 LIAGITA
+23 LITGFIA
-30 FVDIPK
+30 FIEIPK
-36 EAEPDVPV
+36 EFEPDIPV
-44 PTIYVSMV
+44 PTIYVNLV

-66 RPMEREMRSVE
+66 RPMERELRSVE
-77 GVKEIKGQSYPNGA
+77 GVKEIKGQSFPNAA
-91 NVTMEFEAGFD
+91 NVTLEFEAGFD

-109 VREAVDIAK
+109 VRAAVDIAK

-141 AISLSG
+141 AVSLSG

-160 LKDRIEE
+160 LKDKIKEV
-167 IPSVLEADIAGDREE
+167 PSVLEADIAGDREE

-198 DANEFTNF
+198 NANDFTNF

-231 GLIEGVEDVLELPV
+231 GLIEGVDDVLELPV
-245 VVNRDASITVG
+245 VVNRDAAITVG
-256 DVAKGRRTFKDA
+256 EVAKGRRAFKDA

-282 EVSKRVGENIIETV
+282 EVSKRVGENIIQTV
-296 EAARAIVEEDMKSWP
+296 EMVRAVVEEDRKNWP

-329 LFELQNNVVTAVLLV
+329 LAELQNNVVTAVLLV

-355 AGLLVGVAIPGSFLM
+355 AGLLVGIAIPGSFLM

-375 YSGGMTINMVVLFG
+375 YTGGMTINMVVLFG
-389 LILSVGMLV
+389 LILAVGMLV

-410 KMTEGLDRREAYA
+410 KMTEGFHRKEAYA

-452 LFGEFMKYLPITL
+452 LFGEYMKYLPITL
-465 IATLSAS
+465 IATLTAS

-491 IGNPDLMK
+491 IGNPETMR
-499 AIAAGRG
+499 AMAAGD
-506 QDFTSLPGFTGAYA
+506 DFDMTTLPGLTGHYA
-520 RLLKRTLNN
+520 RLLRLALNN
-529 SGRVLTGAFV
+529 SGKVLLGAFAV
-539 LLISAQVLYW
+539 LLTVQALYW
-549 SFGKGVE
+549 TFGKGIE
-556 FMPESEP
+556 FMPDSEP

-573 GNLSVEDKDALTRQV
+573 GNLSVEDKDRLTREV
-588 EERIFDL
+588 EQRIFDF

-610 YRDGGSADIVG
+610 YRDGGSADIIG

-627 KDWESRRPS
+627 KNWESRRPS
-636 VEVVADMRERLA
+636 TEVVADMRERLA
-648 DLPGVK
+648 DIPGVK
-654 IEIWEEKMGPPT
+654 IEIWEERMGPPT

-671 LDIMGEDFDVLAE
+671 LNLMAKDFAVLEE

-689 RAELQRVGGFVDVE
+689 RTELNRVGGFVDLE
-703 DTLPLPGIEWELEVD
+703 DTLPLPSIEWELEVD

-727 DIGAIGDMVQLVTEG
+727 DISSIGDMVQLVTEG
-742 LKLSDYRPDNADDE
+742 LKLSDYRPDDADDE
-756 VDIVARYPE
+756 VDILVRFPE
-765 GYRTLDELDAIRVN
+765 EYRTLDEMDAIRVN
-779 TPGGPVPVSS
+779 TPNGQVPVSS
-789 FVKRVAKQ
+789 FVKRVARQ
-797 DSGEIN
+797 DPGEIN
-803 RIDGR
+803 RIDGE
-808 RVVSVIASVEAGI
+808 RVVSVIASVEPGLL
-821 IPDAKVR
+821 PDTKVR
-828 QIEQFISST
+828 EIEQWLLTTS
-837 DEWDPAVRWAF
+837 DWDADVKWEF

-855 QESAAFLQNAFIVAL
+855 QQSADFLQKAFLVAL
-870 FLMGVILVTQFNSFY
+870 FLMAVILVTQFNSFY

-892 AVVMSTIGVFLGL
+892 AVLMSTIGVFLGL

-941 LRKDI
+941 LKKDI
-946 ADPVQAILQ
+946 EDPMQAIIR

-967 TITTVLGLMPMMF
+967 TCTTVLGLMPMMF
-980 KINVDFV
+980 QINVDFV
-987 QRTVHIGA
+987 QRAVHIGA
-995 PSLQWW
+995 PTLQWW
-1001 QQLAIA
+1001 QQLSIA
-1007 IVCGLTFATVLTLV
+1007 IVCGLSFATVLTLV
-1021 VTPCALKLRTDI
+1021 VTPCALKIKTD
-1033 QAKLAARRSGQS
+1033 LAAKIQSRRLARRYSVR
-1045 GDGGTLINQP
+1045 QP

>member
-1 MTALIEAALSR
+1 MIALIDAALNR
-12 SRTVLSMLAMI
+12 SRTVLSLLFMI
-23 LIAGITA
+23 LVAGISA
-30 FVDIPK
+30 FMDIPK
-36 EAEPDVPV
+36 EAEPDIPV

-77 GVKEIKGQSYPNGA
+77 GVKEITGQSYPNGA
-91 NVTMEFEAGFD
+91 NVTLEFEAGFD
-102 VDKALQD
+102 VDKALMD
-109 VREAVDIAK
+109 VREAVDVAK
-118 AELPAGAEEPTV
+118 AELPEGAEEPTV
-130 HEVNMSLLPIL
+130 QEVNMSLLPIL

-147 DVPERTLFTIAKR
+147 DVPERTLFTIANR
-160 LKDRIEE
+160 LKDKIEE

-219 DTGTGRFAINVP
+219 DTGNGRFAINLP

-256 DVAKGRRTFKDA
+256 DVAKGRRAFKDA
-268 SGYARVNGQSSLTL
+268 DGYARVNGQSSLTL
-282 EVSKRVGENIIETV
+282 EVSKRSGENIIETV
-296 EAARAIVEEDMKSWP
+296 DLVRSVIEEDQALWP

-316 NYFQDKSKMIRDM
+316 NYFQDKSKMVKDM

-355 AGLLVGVAIPGSFLM
+355 AGLLVGIAIPGSFLM

-375 YSGGMTINMVVLFG
+375 YTGGMTINMVVLFG
-389 LILSVGMLV
+389 LILAVGMLV

-410 KMTEGLDRREAYA
+410 KMTEGLDRKEAYA

-465 IATLSAS
+465 IATLTAS
-472 LLMALIFIPTLGS
+472 LLMALIFVPTLGARFG
-485 KVGRPG
+485 KPG
-491 IGNPDLMK
+491 IGNPDIMR
-499 AIAAGRG
+499 AIAAGKNV
-506 QDFTSLPGFTGAYA
+506 DMTKLPGITGTYA
-520 RLLKRTLNN
+520 RLLTSALNN
-529 SGRVLTGAFV
+529 SGKVLVGALV
-539 LLISAQVLYW
+539 LLVSAQVLYW

-573 GNLSVEDKDALTRQV
+573 GNLSVDDKDRLTREV
-588 EERIFDL
+588 EQRIFDL
-595 PEFKTVYARSAEGAR
+595 PEFTTVYARSAQGAR

-627 KDWESRRPS
+627 KNWEFRRS
-636 VEVVADMRERLA
+636 SEEVVADMRERLS
-648 DLPGVK
+648 DLSGVK

-671 LDIMGEDFDVLAE
+671 LNLMAQDFDVLAN
-684 HVALV
+684 HVAMV
-689 RAELQRVGGFVDVE
+689 RSEMARVGGFVDIE

-727 DIGAIGDMVQLVTEG
+727 DIGAIGDMVQLITEG
-742 LKLSDYRPDNADDE
+742 LKLSDYRPDDADDE
-756 VDIVARYPE
+756 IDIVVRFPE
-765 GYRTLDELDAIRVN
+765 EYRTLDEMDAIRVN
-779 TPGGPVPVSS
+779 TPAGQVPVSS

-797 DSGEIN
+797 DPGEIN

-808 RVVSVIASVEAGI
+808 RVVSVIASVESGILAGEQV
-821 IPDAKVR
+821 K
-828 QIEQFISST
+828 QIEQWLKSNDAWS
-837 DEWDPAVRWAF
+837 EAVKWAF

-855 QESAAFLQNAFIVAL
+855 QESAAFLQRAFMVAL
-870 FLMGVILVTQFNSFY
+870 FLMGVILITQFNSFY

-892 AVVMSTIGVFLGL
+892 AVVMSTIGVFMGL
-905 LIFQQPFGIIMSG
+905 LIFQQPFGIVMSG

-941 LRKDI
+941 LKKDFT
-946 ADPVQAILQ
+946 DPVQAIIQ

-967 TITTVLGLMPMMF
+967 TVTTVLGLMPMMF
-980 KINVDFV
+980 QINVDFV
-987 QRTVHIGA
+987 QRAVHIGA

-1007 IVCGLTFATVLTLV
+1007 IVCGLSFATVLTLF
-1021 VTPCALKLRTDI
+1021 VTPCALKLRTDV
-1033 QAKLAARRSGQS
+1033 QAIIARRASMK
-1045 GDGGTLINQP
+1045 DAMANQA

>member
-1 MTALIEAALSR
+1 MTALIEAALGR
-12 SRTVLSMLAMI
+12 SRTVLSLLAMI
-23 LIAGITA
+23 LVAGVTA
-30 FVDIPK
+30 LIDIPK
-36 EAEPDVPV
+36 EAEPDISV

-91 NVTMEFEAGFD
+91 NVTLEFEAGFD

-109 VREAVDIAK
+109 IREAVDVAK
-118 AELPAGAEEPTV
+118 AELPVGTEEPTV
-130 HEVNMSLLPIL
+130 NEVNMSLLPIL
-141 AISLSG
+141 AVSLSG

-160 LKDRIEE
+160 LKDKIEDV
-167 IPSVLEADIAGDREE
+167 PSVLEADIAGDREE

-206 LKRNNTVIAAGEL
+206 LKRNNTVVAAGEL

-231 GLIEGVEDVLELPV
+231 GLIEGVEDVLELPL
-245 VVNRDASITVG
+245 VVNRDASIKVG
-256 DVAKGRRTFKDA
+256 DVAQGRRTFKDA
-268 SGYARVNGQSSLTL
+268 DGYARVNGQSSLTL
-282 EVSKRVGENIIETV
+282 EISKRVGENILQTV
-296 EAARAIVEEDMKSWP
+296 DVVRDIVEEDRKFWP

-316 NYFQDKSKMIRDM
+316 NYFQDKSRMIRDM
-329 LFELQNNVVTAVLLV
+329 LSELQNNVVTAVLLV

-355 AGLLVGVAIPGSFLM
+355 TGLLVGIAIPGSFLI

-375 YSGGMTINMVVLFG
+375 YSAGMTINMVVLFG

-410 KMTEGLDRREAYA
+410 KMTEGLDRKEAYG

-452 LFGEFMKYLPITL
+452 LFGEYMKYLPITL

-472 LLMALIFIPTLGS
+472 LLMALIFVPTLGS
-485 KVGRPG
+485 RVGRPG
-491 IGNPDLMK
+491 VGNPDVMR
-499 AIAAGRG
+499 AVAAGNSS
-506 QDFTSLPGFTGAYA
+506 DMTALPGFTGAYA
-520 RLLKRTLNN
+520 RTLKRALNN
-529 SGRVLTGAFV
+529 SGTV
-539 LLISAQVLYW
+539 LLGALALLVSAQILYW
-549 SFGKGVE
+549 NFGKGIE

-573 GNLSVEDKDALTRQV
+573 GNLSVDDKDRLTRLV

-595 PEFKTVYARSAEGAR
+595 PEFSTVYARSAAGAR

-627 KDWESRRPS
+627 KNWETRRPS
-636 VEVVADMRERLA
+636 TEVVAEMRERLA
-648 DLPGVK
+648 DLAGVK
-654 IEIWEEKMGPPT
+654 IEVWEEKMGPPT
-666 GRQFH
+666 GKQFH
-671 LDIMGEDFDVLAE
+671 LNLMGQDFDVLAE
-684 HVALV
+684 HVAIV
-689 RAELQRVGGFVDVE
+689 RAEMDRLGGFVDIE
-703 DTLPLPGIEWELEVD
+703 DTLPLPGIEWELDVN

-727 DIGAIGDMVQLVTEG
+727 DIGGIGDMVQLVTEG
-742 LKLSDYRPDNADDE
+742 LKLSDYRPDDAEDE
-756 VDIVARYPE
+756 IDIVVRFPE
-765 GYRTLDELDAIRVN
+765 EYRTLDELDEIRVT
-779 TPGGPVPVSS
+779 TPAGQVPVSS

-803 RIDGR
+803 RIDSR
-808 RVVSVIASVEAGI
+808 RVISVIASVEDGI
-821 IPDAKVR
+821 LPDQKVR
-828 QIEQFISST
+828 LVEQWLNENENWSPEIIW
-837 DEWDPAVRWAF
+837 EF

-855 QESAAFLQNAFIVAL
+855 QESAAFLQRAFIVAL

-892 AVVMSTIGVFLGL
+892 AVLMSTIGVFLGL
-905 LIFQQPFGIIMSG
+905 LVFQQPFGVVMSG

-941 LRKDI
+941 LKKDY
-946 ADPVQAILQ
+946 ADPVQAIMQ

-967 TITTVLGLMPMMF
+967 TVTTVLGLMPMMF
-980 KINVDFV
+980 QINVDFV
-987 QRTVHIGA
+987 QRVVHVGA

-1001 QQLAIA
+1001 QQLSIA
-1007 IVCGLTFATVLTLV
+1007 IVCGLSFATVLTLV

-1033 QAKLAARRSGQS
+1033 QAKLARKRSS
-1045 GDGGTLINQP
+1045 SADYANQP

>member
-1 MTALIEAALSR
+1 MTALIEAALGR
-12 SRTVLSMLAMI
+12 SRTVLSLLAMI
-23 LIAGITA
+23 LVAGIIA
-30 FVDIPK
+30 FIDIPK
-36 EAEPDVPV
+36 EAEPDIPV

-91 NVTMEFEAGFD
+91 NVTLEFEAGFD
-102 VDKALQD
+102 VDQAIQD
-109 VREAVDIAK
+109 VREAVDVAK

-130 HEVNMSLLPIL
+130 NEVNMSLLPIL
-141 AISLSG
+141 AVSLSG
-147 DVPERTLFTIAKR
+147 DVPERTLFIIAKR
-160 LKDRIEE
+160 LKDKIEDV
-167 IPSVLEADIAGDREE
+167 PSVLEADIAGDREE

-206 LKRNNTVIAAGEL
+206 LKRNNTVVAAGEL

-245 VVNRDASITVG
+245 VSTRDASISVG

-268 SGYARVNGQSSLTL
+268 DGYARVNGQASLTL
-282 EVSKRVGENIIETV
+282 EISKRVGENILQTV
-296 EAARAIVEEDMKSWP
+296 EIVRAIVEEDRKSWP

-316 NYFQDKSKMIRDM
+316 NYFQDKSKMIKDM

-355 AGLLVGVAIPGSFLM
+355 TGLLVGIAIPGSFLM

-375 YSGGMTINMVVLFG
+375 YTFGMTINMVMLFG

-410 KMTEGLDRREAYA
+410 KMAEGLDRKEAYS
-423 LAAKRMAWPVTAST
+423 LAAQRMAWPVTAST
-437 ATTLAAFTPLLFWTG
+437 ATTLAAFAPLLFWTG

-465 IATLSAS
+465 IATLTAS
-472 LLMALIFIPTLGS
+472 LLMALIFVPTLGS
-485 KVGRPG
+485 RFGRAG
-491 IGNPDLMK
+491 IGNPDLMR
-499 AIAAGRG
+499 AMAAG
-506 QDFTSLPGFTGAYA
+506 QNADLTSLPGMTGTYA
-520 RLLKRTLNN
+520 RLLKRALNN
-529 SGRVLTGAFV
+529 SGAVLIGAV
-539 LLISAQVLYW
+539 LMLVSAQVLYW
-549 SFGKGVE
+549 NFGKGIE
-556 FMPESEP
+556 FMPDSEP

-573 GNLSVEDKDALTRQV
+573 GNLSVDDKDRLTRQV

-595 PEFKTVYARSAEGAR
+595 PEFSTLYARSAAGAR

-627 KDWESRRPS
+627 KNWENRRTS
-636 VEVVADMRERLA
+636 AEVVADMRERLS
-648 DLPGVK
+648 DLAGVK
-654 IEIWEEKMGPPT
+654 IEVWEEKMGPPT

-671 LDIMGEDFDVLAE
+671 LNLMGQDFDVLAE
-684 HVALV
+684 HVAMV
-689 RAELQRVGGFVDVE
+689 RAELARIGGFIDIE

-727 DIGAIGDMVQLVTEG
+727 DIGSIGDMVQIVTEG
-742 LKLSDYRPDNADDE
+742 LKLSDYRPDDADDE
-756 VDIVARYPE
+756 IDIVVRFPKE
-765 GYRTLDELDAIRVN
+765 YRTLDELDAIRVT
-779 TPGGPVPVSS
+779 TPAGQVPISS
-789 FVKRVAKQ
+789 FVRRVAKQ

-803 RIDGR
+803 RIDSR
-808 RVVSVIASVEAGI
+808 RVVSIIASVEDGI
-821 IPDAKVR
+821 LPDQKVR
-828 QIEQFISST
+828 AIEGWIQENENWNPEIL
-837 DEWDPAVRWAF
+837 WAF

-855 QESAAFLQNAFIVAL
+855 QESAAFLQRAFIVAL

-892 AVVMSTIGVFLGL
+892 AVLMSTIGVFLGL
-905 LIFQQPFGIIMSG
+905 LIFQQPFGIVMSG

-941 LRKDI
+941 LKKNFD
-946 ADPVQAILQ
+946 DPIQAIIQ
-955 TGVQRLRPVLLT
+955 TGAQRLRPVLLT
-967 TITTVLGLMPMMF
+967 TVTTVLGLMPMMF
-980 KINVDFV
+980 QINVDFV
-987 QRTVHIGA
+987 QRAVHIGA

-1001 QQLAIA
+1001 QQLSIA

-1021 VTPCALKLRTDI
+1021 VTPCALKFRTDI
-1033 QAKLAARRSGQS
+1033 QAKLAQRRTIKPG
-1045 GDGGTLINQP
+1045 LANQP

>member
-1 MTALIEAALSR
+1 MNTIISAALGR
-12 SRTVLSMLAMI
+12 SRTVLALLVMI
-23 LIAGITA
+23 LVSGVIATI
-30 FVDIPK
+30 DIPK
-36 EAEPDVPV
+36 EAEPDIPI
-44 PTIYVSMV
+44 PTIYVNLV

-66 RPMEREMRSVE
+66 RPMERELRSVE
-77 GVKEIKGQSYPNGA
+77 GVKEIKGQSFPNAA
-91 NVTMEFEAGFD
+91 NVTLEFEAGFD

-109 VREAVDIAK
+109 VREAVDVAK

-141 AISLSG
+141 AVSLSG
-147 DVPERTLFTIAKR
+147 DVPERTLFTIAKQ
-160 LKDRIEE
+160 LKDKIEE
-167 IPSVLEADIAGDREE
+167 EVPSVLEADIAGDREE

-231 GLIEGVEDVLELPV
+231 GLIEGVGDVLELPV
-245 VVNRDASITVG
+245 VVNQDAAITVG
-256 DVAKGRRTFKDA
+256 DVAKGRRAFKDA
-268 SGYARVNGQSSLTL
+268 DGYARVNGQPSLTL
-282 EVSKRVGENIIETV
+282 EISKRSGENIIDTV
-296 EAARAIVEEDMKSWP
+296 ERVREVIEEERTSWP

-329 LFELQNNVVTAVLLV
+329 LAELQNNVVTAILLV
-344 MIVVVAALGLR
+344 MVVVVAAMGLR

-375 YSGGMTINMVVLFG
+375 YTGGLTINMVVLFG

-410 KMTEGLDRREAYA
+410 KMTEGFHRKEAYL

-452 LFGEFMKYLPITL
+452 IFGEYMKYLPTTL

-472 LLMALIFIPTLGS
+472 LLMALIFIPTLGARFG
-485 KVGRPG
+485 KPG
-491 IGNPDLMK
+491 IGNPETMR
-499 AIAAGRG
+499 AIAAG
-506 QDFTSLPGFTGAYA
+506 QDMDMTTLPGLTGHYA
-520 RLLKRTLNN
+520 RLLRLALKN
-529 SGRVLTGAFV
+529 SNKVLVGAFAV
-539 LLISAQVLYW
+539 LIGVQALYW
-549 SFGKGVE
+549 NFGRGIE

-573 GNLSVEDKDALTRQV
+573 GNLSVEDKDRLTRIV
-588 EERIFDL
+588 EQRIFDF

-627 KDWESRRPS
+627 KDWNTRRPS
-636 VEVVADMRERLA
+636 AEVVADMRERLS
-648 DLPGVK
+648 DLAGVK
-654 IEIWEEKMGPPT
+654 IEVWEEMMGPPT
-666 GRQFH
+666 GKQFH
-671 LDIMGEDFDVLAE
+671 LNLTAKNFDILAD

-689 RAELQRVGGFVDVE
+689 RAELDRLGGFVDVE
-703 DTLPLPGIEWELEVD
+703 DTLPLPSIEWELEVD

-742 LKLSDYRPDNADDE
+742 LKLSDYRPDDADDE
-756 VDIVARYPE
+756 VDIIVRFPE
-765 GYRTLDELDAIRVN
+765 EYRTLDEMDAIRVT
-779 TPGGPVPVSS
+779 TPNGQVPVSS

-797 DSGEIN
+797 DPGEIN
-803 RIDGR
+803 RLDGK
-808 RVVSVIASVEAGI
+808 RVISVIASVEPGVL
-821 IPDAKVR
+821 PDTKVR
-828 QIEQFISST
+828 QVEQWLQSS
-837 DEWDPAVRWAF
+837 DQWDQSVSWEF

-855 QESAAFLQNAFIVAL
+855 QKSADFLQKAFVVAL
-870 FLMGVILVTQFNSFY
+870 FLMAVILITQFNSFY

-892 AVVMSTIGVFLGL
+892 AVIMSTIGVFLGL
-905 LIFQQPFGIIMSG
+905 LIFQQPFGVVMSG

-941 LRKDI
+941 LKKDI
-946 ADPVQAILQ
+946 QDPVQAIIQ

-967 TITTVLGLMPMMF
+967 TCTTVLGLMPMMF
-980 KINVDFV
+980 QVNVDFV
-987 QRTVHIGA
+987 QRSVQIGA

-1001 QQLAIA
+1001 QQLSIA

-1033 QAKLAARRSGQS
+1033 AAKLQERRRSQRYTAS
-1045 GDGGTLINQP
+1045 QP

>member
-1 MTALIEAALSR
+1 MNAVINAALGR
-12 SRTVLSMLAMI
+12 SRTVLAMLAMI
-23 LIAGITA
+23 LISGIIA
-30 FVDIPK
+30 LIEIPK
-36 EAEPDVPV
+36 EAEPDIPV

-91 NVTMEFEAGFD
+91 NVTLEFEAGFD

-109 VREAVDIAK
+109 VREAVDVAK

-141 AISLSG
+141 AVSLSG

-160 LKDRIEE
+160 LKDKIED

-198 DANEFTNF
+198 DANEFTSF

-231 GLIEGVEDVLELPV
+231 GLIEGVGDVMELPV
-245 VVNRDASITVG
+245 VVNQNAAITVG
-256 DVAKGRRTFKDA
+256 DVAKGRRAFKDP
-268 SGYARVNGQSSLTL
+268 SGYARVNGQASLTL
-282 EVSKRVGENIIETV
+282 EISKRVGENIIQTV
-296 EAARAIVEEDMKSWP
+296 DLVRQIVEEERKSWP

-329 LFELQNNVVTAVLLV
+329 LMELQNNVATAVLLV

-375 YSGGMTINMVVLFG
+375 YTGGMTINMVVLFG
-389 LILSVGMLV
+389 LILAVGMLV

-410 KMTEGLDRREAYA
+410 KMTEGFHRKEAYA

-465 IATLSAS
+465 IATLIAS

-485 KVGRPG
+485 KFGKPG
-491 IGNPDLMK
+491 IGNPETMR
-499 AIAAGRG
+499 AMSAGR
-506 QDFTSLPGFTGAYA
+506 DFDMTTLPGLTGQYA
-520 RLLKRTLNN
+520 RLLQFALHHSNK
-529 SGRVLTGAFV
+529 VLVGAFV

-549 SFGKGVE
+549 SFGKGIE

-573 GNLSVEDKDALTRQV
+573 GNLSVDDKDRLTRLV
-588 EERIFDL
+588 EERIFDFS
-595 PEFKTVYARSAEGAR
+595 EFKTIYARSAEGAR

-627 KDWESRRPS
+627 KDWETRRPS
-636 VEVVADMRERLA
+636 MEVVADMRERLDDIA
-648 DLPGVK
+648 GVK

-671 LDIMGEDFDVLAE
+671 LNLMSKDFDVLAS
-684 HVALV
+684 HVAMV
-689 RAELQRVGGFVDVE
+689 RAELNQVGGFIDIE
-703 DTLPLPGIEWELEVD
+703 DTLPLPSIEWELEVD
-718 RAQAAKFGV
+718 RSQAAKFGV
-727 DIGAIGDMVQLVTEG
+727 DIGGIGDMVQLVTEG
-742 LKLSDYRPDNADDE
+742 LKLSDYRPDDAEDE
-756 VDIVARYPE
+756 IDIVVRFPE
-765 GYRTLDELDAIRVN
+765 EYRTLDEMDAIRVT
-779 TPGGPVPVSS
+779 TPNGQVPVSS
-789 FVKRVAKQ
+789 FVNRVARQ
-797 DSGEIN
+797 DPGEIN
-803 RIDGR
+803 RLDGE
-808 RVVSVIASVEAGI
+808 RVISVIASVEPGI
-821 IPDAKVR
+821 LPDTKVR
-828 QIEQFISST
+828 QIEQWLRSAEGWNP
-837 DEWDPAVRWAF
+837 DVKWEF

-855 QESAAFLQNAFIVAL
+855 QESAAFLQKAFMIAL
-870 FLMGVILVTQFNSFY
+870 FLMAVILVTQFNSFY

-892 AVVMSTIGVFLGL
+892 AVIMSTIGVFMGL
-905 LIFQQPFGIIMSG
+905 LIFQQPFGVIMSG

-941 LRKDI
+941 LKKEI
-946 ADPVQAILQ
+946 QDPVQAIIQ

-967 TITTVLGLMPMMF
+967 TCTTVLGLMPMMF

-987 QRTVHIGA
+987 QRTVHFGA

-1001 QQLAIA
+1001 QQLSIA

-1021 VTPCALKLRTDI
+1021 VTPCALKLRTDVKAKL
-1033 QAKLAARRSGQS
+1033 QARRYDQRLAAR
-1045 GDGGTLINQP
+1045 QP

>member
-1 MTALIEAALSR
+1 MTAIINAALGR
-12 SRTVLSMLAMI
+12 SRTVLALLAMI
-23 LIAGITA
+23 LITGIIA
-30 FVDIPK
+30 FIDIPK
-36 EAEPDVPV
+36 EAEPDIPV

-52 YRGISPEDGERLLV
+52 YRSISPEDAERLLV

-91 NVTMEFEAGFD
+91 NVTLEFEAGFD

-109 VREAVDIAK
+109 VREAADVAK
-118 AELPAGAEEPTV
+118 AELPADAEEPTV

-141 AISLSG
+141 AVSLSG

-160 LKDRIEE
+160 LKDKIEDV
-167 IPSVLEADIAGDREE
+167 PSVLEADIAGDREE

-219 DTGTGRFAINVP
+219 DTGTGRFAINVS
-231 GLIEGVEDVLELPV
+231 GLIEGVDDVLDLPV
-245 VVNRDASITVG
+245 VVNRDAAITVG

-282 EVSKRVGENIIETV
+282 EVSKRVGENIIQTV
-296 EAARAIVEEDMKSWP
+296 ELVRDVVEEDRQNWP

-329 LFELQNNVVTAVLLV
+329 LAELQNNVVTAVLLV
-344 MIVVVAALGLR
+344 MIVVVGALGLR
-355 AGLLVGVAIPGSFLM
+355 AGLLVGIAIPGSFLM

-375 YSGGMTINMVVLFG
+375 YTGGMTINMVVLFG
-389 LILSVGMLV
+389 LILAVGMLV

-410 KMTEGLDRREAYA
+410 KMTEGFHKKEAYA
-423 LAAKRMAWPVTAST
+423 LAAKRMAWPVTASI

-485 KVGRPG
+485 RFGKPG
-491 IGNPDLMK
+491 IGNPETMR
-499 AIAAGRG
+499 AMAAGR
-506 QDFTSLPGFTGAYA
+506 DIDMTTLPGLTGRYA
-520 RLLKRTLNN
+520 RLLQLALNN
-529 SGRVLTGAFV
+529 SGKVLIGAFAV
-539 LLISAQVLYW
+539 LITVQALYW
-549 SFGKGVE
+549 NFGNGIE
-556 FMPESEP
+556 FMPDSEP

-573 GNLSVEDKDALTRQV
+573 GNLSVEDKDRLTREV
-588 EERIFDL
+588 EQRIFNF

-627 KDWESRRPS
+627 KHWESRRQS
-636 VEVVADMRERLA
+636 TEVVADMRERLG
-648 DLPGVK
+648 DIPGVK
-654 IEIWEEKMGPPT
+654 IEIWEERMGPPT

-671 LDIMGEDFDVLAE
+671 LNLMAKDFDVLE
-684 HVALV
+684 RHVAIV
-689 RAELQRVGGFVDVE
+689 RAELDRLGGFIDIE
-703 DTLPLPGIEWELEVD
+703 DTLPLPSIEWELEVD

-742 LKLSDYRPDNADDE
+742 LKLSDYRPDDADDE
-756 VDIVARYPE
+756 VDILVRFPE
-765 GYRTLDELDAIRVN
+765 EYRTLDEMDAIRVN
-779 TPGGPVPVSS
+779 TPNGQVPVSS

-797 DSGEIN
+797 DPGEIN
-803 RIDGR
+803 RIDGQ
-808 RVVSVIASVEAGI
+808 RVVSVIASVEPGI
-821 IPDAKVR
+821 LPDTKVR
-828 QIEQFISST
+828 QIEQWLLTSP
-837 DEWDPAVRWAF
+837 EWDQDVRWQF

-855 QESAAFLQNAFIVAL
+855 QESSEFLQKTFVIAL
-870 FLMGVILVTQFNSFY
+870 FLMAVILVTQFNSYY

-892 AVVMSTIGVFLGL
+892 AVLMSTIGVFLGL

-941 LRKDI
+941 LKKDI
-946 ADPVQAILQ
+946 EDPVRAIIQ

-967 TITTVLGLMPMMF
+967 TCTTVLGLMPMMF
-980 KINVDFV
+980 QINVDFV
-987 QRTVHIGA
+987 QRTVHVGA
-995 PSLQWW
+995 PTLQWW
-1001 QQLAIA
+1001 QQLSIA

-1021 VTPCALKLRTDI
+1021 VTPCALKLRTD
-1033 QAKLAARRSGQS
+1033 LAAKMRARRQAS
-1045 GDGGTLINQP
+1045 DALVKQP

>member
-1 MTALIEAALSR
+1 MTALIEAALGR
-12 SRTVLSMLAMI
+12 SRTVLSLLAMI
-23 LIAGITA
+23 LVAGIIA
-30 FVDIPK
+30 FIDIPK
-36 EAEPDVPV
+36 EAEPDIPV

-91 NVTMEFEAGFD
+91 NVTLEFEAGFD

-109 VREAVDIAK
+109 VREAVDVAK
-118 AELPAGAEEPTV
+118 AELPAAAEEPTV
-130 HEVNMSLLPIL
+130 NEVNMSLLPIL
-141 AISLSG
+141 AVSLSG

-160 LKDRIEE
+160 LKDKIEDV
-167 IPSVLEADIAGDREE
+167 PSVLEADIAGDREE

-206 LKRNNTVIAAGEL
+206 LKRNNTVVAAGEL

-256 DVAKGRRTFKDA
+256 DVAQGRRAFKDA
-268 SGYARVNGQSSLTL
+268 DGYARVNGQSSLTL
-282 EVSKRVGENIIETV
+282 EVSKRVGENILETV
-296 EAARAIVEEDMKSWP
+296 DIVRAIVEEDRKSWP

-355 AGLLVGVAIPGSFLM
+355 TGLLVGIAIPGSFLM

-375 YSGGMTINMVVLFG
+375 YTAGMTINMVVLFG

-410 KMTEGLDRREAYA
+410 KMTEGMDRKEAYG

-452 LFGEFMKYLPITL
+452 LFGEFMKYMPITL

-472 LLMALIFIPTLGS
+472 LLMALIFVPTLGS
-485 KVGRPG
+485 RFGRPG
-491 IGNPDLMK
+491 IGNPEIMR
-499 AIAAGRG
+499 AMAAGHG
-506 QDFTSLPGFTGAYA
+506 GDMTTLPGLTGAYA
-520 RLLKRTLNN
+520 RILKRALNN
-529 SGRVLTGAFV
+529 SGTV
-539 LLISAQVLYW
+539 LLGALALLVSAQVLYW

-556 FMPESEP
+556 FMPDSEP

-573 GNLSVEDKDALTRQV
+573 GNLSVDDKDRLTRQV

-595 PEFKTVYARSAEGAR
+595 PEFSTVYARSAAGAR

-627 KDWESRRPS
+627 KNWENRRTS
-636 VEVVADMRERLA
+636 AEVVADMRERLA
-648 DLPGVK
+648 DLAGVK
-654 IEIWEEKMGPPT
+654 VEIWEEKMGPPT
-666 GRQFH
+666 GKQFH
-671 LDIMGEDFDVLAE
+671 LNLMGQDFDVLAE
-684 HVALV
+684 HVAMV
-689 RAELQRVGGFVDVE
+689 RAELSRLGGFVDIE

-727 DIGAIGDMVQLVTEG
+727 DIGGIGDMVQLVTEG
-742 LKLSDYRPDNADDE
+742 LKLSDYRPDDADDE
-756 VDIVARYPE
+756 IDIVVRFPE
-765 GYRTLDELDAIRVN
+765 EYRTLDELDEIRVT
-779 TPGGPVPVSS
+779 TPAGQVPISS

-803 RIDGR
+803 RIDSR
-808 RVVSVIASVEAGI
+808 RVISVIASVEDGI
-821 IPDAKVR
+821 LPDQRVR
-828 QIEQFISST
+828 LVEQWLK
-837 DEWDPAVRWAF
+837 ENEAWNPEVRWEF

-855 QESAAFLQNAFIVAL
+855 QESAAFLQRAFIVAL

-892 AVVMSTIGVFLGL
+892 AVIMSTIGVFLGL
-905 LIFQQPFGIIMSG
+905 LVFQQPFGIIMSG

-941 LRKDI
+941 LKKNYT
-946 ADPVQAILQ
+946 DPVQAIMQ

-967 TITTVLGLMPMMF
+967 TVTTVLGLMPMMF
-980 KINVDFV
+980 QINVDFV
-987 QRTVHIGA
+987 QRAVHIGA

-1001 QQLAIA
+1001 QQLSIA

-1021 VTPCALKLRTDI
+1021 VTPCALKLRTDV
-1033 QAKLAARRSGQS
+1033 QAKLAHRRSQKAG
-1045 GDGGTLINQP
+1045 LVNQP

>member
-1 MTALIEAALSR
+1 MIALIDAALSR
-12 SRTVLSMLAMI
+12 SRTVLSLLFMI
-23 LIAGITA
+23 LVAGIIA
-30 FVDIPK
+30 FMDIPK
-36 EAEPDVPV
+36 EAEPDIPV

-77 GVKEIKGQSYPNGA
+77 GVKEITGQSYPNGA
-91 NVTMEFEAGFD
+91 NVTLEFEAGFD
-102 VDKALQD
+102 VDKALMD
-109 VREAVDIAK
+109 VREAVDVAK
-118 AELPAGAEEPTV
+118 AELPEGAEEPTV
-130 HEVNMSLLPIL
+130 QEVNMSLLPIL

-147 DVPERTLFTIAKR
+147 DVPERTLFTIANR
-160 LKDRIEE
+160 LKDKIEE

-182 QMEVIIDP
+182 QMEIIIDP

-219 DTGTGRFAINVP
+219 DTGNGRFAINLP

-256 DVAKGRRTFKDA
+256 DVAKGRRAFKDA
-268 SGYARVNGQSSLTL
+268 DGYARVNGQSSLTL
-282 EVSKRVGENIIETV
+282 EVSKRSGENIIETV
-296 EAARAIVEEDMKSWP
+296 DLVRATIEEDQALWP

-316 NYFQDKSKMIRDM
+316 NYFQDKSKMVKDM

-355 AGLLVGVAIPGSFLM
+355 AGLLVGIAIPGSFLM

-375 YSGGMTINMVVLFG
+375 YTGGMTINMVVLFG
-389 LILSVGMLV
+389 LILAVGMLV

-410 KMTEGLDRREAYA
+410 KMTEGLDRKEAYA

-437 ATTLAAFTPLLFWTG
+437 ATTLAAFAPLLFWTG

-465 IATLSAS
+465 IATLTAS
-472 LLMALIFIPTLGS
+472 LLMALIFVPTLGARFG
-485 KVGRPG
+485 KPG
-491 IGNPDLMK
+491 IGNPEIMR
-499 AIAAGRG
+499 AIAAG
-506 QDFTSLPGFTGAYA
+506 QNADMTKLPGITGIYA
-520 RLLKRTLNN
+520 RLLTVALNH
-529 SGRVLTGAFV
+529 SGKVLVGALV
-539 LLISAQVLYW
+539 LLVSAQVLYW

-573 GNLSVEDKDALTRQV
+573 GNLSVDDKDRLTREV
-588 EERIFDL
+588 EQRIFDL
-595 PEFKTVYARSAEGAR
+595 PELTTVYARSAQGAR

-627 KDWESRRPS
+627 KNWESRRS
-636 VEVVADMRERLA
+636 SEEVVADMRERLS
-648 DLPGVK
+648 DLSGVK

-671 LDIMGEDFDVLAE
+671 LNLMGQDFDVLAK
-684 HVALV
+684 HVAMV
-689 RAELQRVGGFVDVE
+689 RAEMAQIGGFIDIE

-742 LKLSDYRPDNADDE
+742 LKLSDYRPDDADDE
-756 VDIVARYPE
+756 IDIVVRFPQE
-765 GYRTLDELDAIRVN
+765 YRTLDEMDAIRVN
-779 TPGGPVPVSS
+779 TPAGQVPVSS

-797 DSGEIN
+797 DPGEIN

-808 RVVSVIASVEAGI
+808 RVVSIIASVESGVLTGEQVQQMEQWLNSN
-821 IPDAKVR
+821 DAWSESVK
-828 QIEQFISST
+828 
-837 DEWDPAVRWAF
+837 WAF

-855 QESAAFLQNAFIVAL
+855 QESAAFLQRAFMVAL
-870 FLMGVILVTQFNSFY
+870 FLMGVILITQFNSFY

-892 AVVMSTIGVFLGL
+892 AVVMSTIGVFMGL
-905 LIFQQPFGIIMSG
+905 LIFQQPFGIVMSG

-941 LRKDI
+941 LKKEFT
-946 ADPVQAILQ
+946 DPVQAIIQ

-967 TITTVLGLMPMMF
+967 TVTTVLGLMPMMF
-980 KINVDFV
+980 QINVDFV
-987 QRTVHIGA
+987 QRVVHIGA

-1007 IVCGLTFATVLTLV
+1007 IVCGLTFATVLTLF
-1021 VTPCALKLRTDI
+1021 VTPCALKLRTDVK
-1033 QAKLAARRSGQS
+1033 AVMARRASMK
-1045 GDGGTLINQP
+1045 TRLVNQP

>member
-1 MTALIEAALSR
+1 MTALIEAALGR
-12 SRTVLSMLAMI
+12 SRTVLSLLALI
-23 LIAGITA
+23 LIAGISA
-30 FVDIPK
+30 FIDIPK
-36 EAEPDVPV
+36 EAEPDIPV

-77 GVKEIKGQSYPNGA
+77 GVKEITGQSYPNGA
-91 NVTMEFEAGFD
+91 NVTLEFEAGFD

-109 VREAVDIAK
+109 VREAVDVAK

-130 HEVNMSLLPIL
+130 NEVNMSLLPIL
-141 AISLSG
+141 AVSLSG
-147 DVPERTLFTIAKR
+147 DVPERTLFAIAKR
-160 LKDRIEE
+160 LKDQIEE
-167 IPSVLEADIAGDREE
+167 VPSVLEADIAGDRDE
-182 QMEVIIDP
+182 QMEIIIDP

-206 LKRNNTVIAAGEL
+206 LKRNNTVVAAGEL
-219 DTGTGRFAINVP
+219 DTGSGRFAINLP

-256 DVAKGRRTFKDA
+256 DVAQGRRAFKDA
-268 SGYARVNGQSSLTL
+268 DGYARVNGQSSLTL

-296 EAARAIVEEDMKSWP
+296 DIVRAIVEEDRKSWP

-316 NYFQDKSKMIRDM
+316 NYFQDKSKMIKDM

-375 YSGGMTINMVVLFG
+375 YAGGMTINMVVLFG

-410 KMTEGLDRREAYA
+410 KMTEGMDRREAYG

-452 LFGEFMKYLPITL
+452 LFGEFMKYMPITL

-472 LLMALIFIPTLGS
+472 LLMALIFVPTLGS

-491 IGNPDLMK
+491 IGNPDIMK
-499 AIAAGRG
+499 AIAAGRKS
-506 QDFTSLPGFTGAYA
+506 DFTSLPGFTGVYA
-520 RLLKRTLNN
+520 RLL
-529 SGRVLTGAFV
+529 TGALQHNGKV
-539 LLISAQVLYW
+539 LLGAILLLIGTQIVYLQ
-549 SFGKGVE
+549 FGRGIE

-563 ERGAVYVHAR
+563 ERGAVYIHAR
-573 GNLSVEDKDALTRQV
+573 GNLSVDDKDRLTQAV

-595 PEFKTVYARSAEGAR
+595 PEFTTVYARSAQGAR

-627 KDWESRRPS
+627 KNWEFRRPS
-636 VEVVADMRERLA
+636 VEVVADMRARLA

-666 GRQFH
+666 GKQFH
-671 LDIMGEDFDVLAE
+671 LNLMGKDYDVLTK
-684 HVALV
+684 HVAKV
-689 RAELQRVGGFVDVE
+689 RAKMAKVGNFVDIE
-703 DTLPLPGIEWELEVD
+703 DTLPLPGIEWELQVD

-742 LKLSDYRPDNADDE
+742 LKLSDYRPDDADDE
-756 VDIVARYPE
+756 IDIVVRFPE
-765 GYRTLDELDAIRVN
+765 EYRTLDEMDAIRVK
-779 TPGGPVPVSS
+779 TPSGQVPVSS
-789 FVKRVAKQ
+789 FVKRVARQ
-797 DSGEIN
+797 DPGEIN

-808 RVVSVIASVEAGI
+808 RVVSIIASVEAGVLAD
-821 IPDAKVR
+821 PKVR
-828 QIEQFISST
+828 AIEDWLTSEA
-837 DEWDPAVRWAF
+837 EWNNEVRWEF

-855 QESAAFLQNAFIVAL
+855 QESAAFLQRAFMVAL
-870 FLMGVILVTQFNSFY
+870 FLMGVILITQFNSFY

-892 AVVMSTIGVFLGL
+892 AVVMSTIGVFIGL

-941 LRKDI
+941 LKKELE
-946 ADPVQAILQ
+946 DPIQAILQ

-980 KINVDFV
+980 QINVDFV
-987 QRTVHIGA
+987 QRAVHIGA

-1001 QQLAIA
+1001 QQLSIA
-1007 IVCGLTFATVLTLV
+1007 IVCGLTFATVLTLI
-1021 VTPCALKLRTDI
+1021 VTPCALKLRTDL
-1033 QAKLAARRSGQS
+1033 QAFMARRRAKISSGAQ
-1045 GDGGTLINQP
+1045 QP